1 MAGAQKNF
9 ELLFKLSATL
19 GGNFHRTFNA
29 ARQAQDRLAASVKNV
44 NALQSKIDGYNKANA
59 AIEQNRGKLQR
70 LTAEHD
76 RLQSELTQTAQK
88 KRDLQ
93 RAMETAEAE
102 GNIEEYKRLQREL
115 SATEKEYSKL
125 NEKYKANQN
134 QIQQATAKIE
144 EQQRTLEQLTQE
156 LREAGLNTD
165 DLERANDRLKNS
177 YERLQA
183 SQERLKN
190 LNQQQEKIKEN
201 ISATKTQILG
211 TVGAYTAV
219 AAAIYAG
226 PVQAAQKYETAL
238 AKVNTIADTQAVPLE
253 KISQEVMALSN
264 KTGVAANDLAEDVYN
279 AISAGQKTGDA
290 VNFVSYSTKLAKAG
304 FAETSQTLD
313 VLTTILN
320 AYGKSADEV
329 GSVSDMLIQIQ
340 NKGKVSVGEL
350 SSVMGKIIPTAN
362 SYNVSLEQ
370 LGATYAIMT
379 SKGIAAAETTTYAN
393 SMLNELGKS
402 GSTADKILRS
412 VAGGGFSDLMANGS
426 SLAEVLDIL
435 QQEAQKSGKTIADMF
450 GSAEAGKAAI
460 TLLSNGVDGFNA
472 SVEDMLKSTG
482 ATETAF
488 GIMADT
494 TENKMAKAKNSI
506 NNLQIVL
513 GQNFL
518 PIIGNVADKVAG
530 VVTKISEF
538 AEANPQ
544 LVQTVLK
551 VVGALAALKLGGL
564 GLKLGFQEMSLGVN
578 TAKIVLETLRS
589 KFLILQAG
597 SIGLAGRLKLA
608 GQGVLTYFGNV
619 GNALGGV
626 TSALGNILTNN
637 PLARAAGGLFTRV
650 GSIFTAGAQS
660 LAGRLLG
667 PLSGAGSRAV
677 SMILAPFRAL
687 GGQLGGVLSGLS
699 GVIARSPLGT
709 IGRVVS
715 GAFGK
720 LGTLIGP
727 IGNALK
733 TALGPLGKLGS
744 TLLGPLGGIAGKVLP
759 VVGVITAVITVVQ
772 LLRENFDKV
781 QEVVQRVF
789 GDKGLEIFNK
799 IVSTVQMAG
808 DAIKN
813 AFSGESLDAVRSK
826 IEGAFGQKGVAVFN
840 GFISVVQTVAGVIQN
855 LVGFISE
862 NVAPTVTKILGVIV
876 SDVIPGIVNGIR
888 QAAPVIMQIV
898 QSIANFI
905 GGIIP
910 VIGSFITGVMPIIN
924 QIIDFIQANVL
935 PIVQEVF
942 NFIVSTVLPAI
953 NSGVQFLAT
962 TITAVLSAV
971 LPVVQTVFTTIWNI
985 IQPIMQQ
992 ILTTVQA
999 VLPSVLAIFQNVFNT
1014 IGGVVNGLATVLSG
1028 LIQFI
1033 TGVFSGNWAQAW
1045 EGIKS
1050 VFSGVWESLNGIAK
1064 GVVNGIIGVIN
1075 GAISGLNSIK
1085 IPDWVPVIGG
1095 KGVNI
1100 PTIPTFAGGTTRTPS
1115 TFIAGEKGPELITNA
1130 PGMTVYTA
1138 ERTRQ
1143 ILENSNQAASV
1154 ANNYGKDTTTA
1165 TAPEVPHTPGR
1176 AKKALEN
1183 SNRAAAAVNRYGG
1196 RAAAGTTLEVPYTA
1210 GKAKK
1215 ILETGNRAAS
1225 VAKAATEITNISNY
1239 GGKLETEVKAPPE
1252 VTRNPSGGGTQNLT
1266 INNSPTI
1273 IVQGDKPDDLERK
1286 LEENNQK
1293 LIQQVREMQRQD
1305 AEDER
1310 RTVYE

>member
-9 ELLFKLSATL
+9 ELLFKLTASL
-19 GGNFHRTFNA
+19 GGNFHSTFNA
-29 ARQAQDRLAASVKNV
+29 AVQAQKRLSDSVKNV
-44 NALQSKIDGYNKANA
+44 NALQSKVDGYNKANA
-59 AIEQNRGKLQR
+59 AIQQNQQKLQR

-76 RLQSELTQTAQK
+76 RLQSELAQTAQK

-102 GNIEEYKRLQREL
+102 GNIEEYKRLQKEL
-115 SATEKEYSKL
+115 SETSKEYSRLK
-125 NEKYKANQN
+125 EKYKANQN
-134 QIQQATAKIE
+134 QLQQATAKIE
-144 EQQRTLEQLTQE
+144 EQQRSLEELAQE

-165 DLERANDRLKNS
+165 DLERANERLKNS

-183 SQERLKN
+183 SQGRLKN
-190 LNQQQEKIKEN
+190 LNQQQEKIKQN
-201 ISATKTQILG
+201 VSATKTEILG

-219 AAAIYAG
+219 AAAICAG

-238 AKVNTIADTQAVPLE
+238 AKVNTIADTTQVPLE

-264 KTGVAANDLAEDVYN
+264 KTGVAANALAEDVYN
-279 AISAGQKTGDA
+279 AISAGQETGDA
-290 VNFVSYSTKLAKAG
+290 VNFVSTSTKLAKAG

-329 GSVSDMLIQIQ
+329 GHVSDVLIQIQ
-340 NKGKVSVGEL
+340 NKGKTSVGEL

-379 SKGIAAAETTTYAN
+379 AGGIKTAETTTYAN

-402 GSTADKILRS
+402 GSTADKILRK

-426 SLAEVLDIL
+426 SLAEVLNIL
-435 QQEAQKSGKTIADMF
+435 QTEAQKSGKTIKDMF
-450 GSAEAGKAAI
+450 GSAEAGTAAVKI
-460 TLLSNGVDGFNA
+460 LEAGVDGFNA
-472 SVEDMLKSTG
+472 SVEGMLNSKD
-482 ATETAF
+482 ATDKAF
-488 GIMADT
+488 AIMSDT

-513 GQNFL
+513 GQNLL
-518 PIIGNVADKVAG
+518 PIVGNVADKVAG
-530 VVTKISEF
+530 AVTRVSEF
-538 AEANPQ
+538 AQANPQ
-544 LVQTVLK
+544 LVQTVMK

-564 GLKLGFQEMSLGVN
+564 GLKLGFQELKLGVVN
-578 TAKIVLETLRS
+578 VQYVLELLKS
-589 KFLILQAG
+589 KFLIAQAG

-608 GQGVLTYFGNV
+608 GKGVLTYFGNV
-619 GNALGGV
+619 GSALGGV

-667 PLSGAGSRAV
+667 PLSGVGSRAV
-677 SMILAPFRAL
+677 PLILAPFRAL
-687 GGQLGGVLSGLS
+687 GGQLGG
-699 GVIARSPLGT
+699 
-709 IGRVVS
+709 
-715 GAFGK
+715 
-720 LGTLIGP
+720 
-727 IGNALK
+727 
-733 TALGPLGKLGS
+733 
-744 TLLGPLGGIAGKVLP
+744 IAGKILP
-759 VVGVITAVITVVQ
+759 VVGVVTAVITVVQ
-772 LLRENFDKV
+772 LLRKNFDKV
-781 QEVVQRVF
+781 REAVGRIF
-789 GDKGLEIFNK
+789 GDKGLEIFDK
-799 IVSTVQMAG
+799 IVAAVTAAG

-813 AFSGESLDAVRSK
+813 VFSG
-826 IEGAFGQKGVAVFN
+826 G
-840 GFISVVQTVAGVIQN
+840 IQ
-855 LVGFISE
+855 
-862 NVAPTVTKILGVIV
+862 
-876 SDVIPGIVNGIR
+876 

-898 QSIANFI
+898 QAIANFI
-905 GGIIP
+905 AGIIP
-910 VIGSFITGVMPIIN
+910 VIGGFIAGIMPVISEIITFV
-924 QIIDFIQANVL
+924 QTNVF
-935 PIVQEVF
+935 PIVQQIF
-942 NFIVSTVLPAI
+942 SFIVSTVLPAI
-953 NSGVQFLAT
+953 VSGVQFLAA

-992 ILTTVQA
+992 ILSVIQA

-1050 VFSGVWESLNGIAK
+1050 VFSGAWDALTSIVK
-1064 GVVNGIIGVIN
+1064 GVINGIIGIIN
-1075 GAISGLNSIK
+1075 GAIAGLNSIK
-1085 IPDWVPVIGG
+1085 IPDWVPVVGG

-1100 PTIPTFAGGTTRTPS
+1100 PQLPTFARGTARTPS

-1138 ERTRQ
+1138 ERTQ
-1143 ILENSNQAASV
+1143 KILES
-1154 ANNYGKDTTTA
+1154 
-1165 TAPEVPHTPGR
+1165 
-1176 AKKALEN
+1176 
-1183 SNRAAAAVNRYGG
+1183 SNRAAAAVKSAPAAMQVGG
-1196 RAAAGTTLEVPYTA
+1196 GGGNAAAEVRTA
-1210 GKAKK
+1210 
-1215 ILETGNRAAS
+1215 
-1225 VAKAATEITNISNY
+1225 
-1239 GGKLETEVKAPPE
+1239 PE
-1252 VTRNPSGGGTQNLT
+1252 VTRNPGRGGGTQNIT
-1266 INNSPTI
+1266 VNNSPTI
-1273 IVQGDKPDDLERK
+1273 IVQGDKPDDLDQK

-1293 LIQQVREMQRQD
+1293 LIREFREIQRQE

-1310 RTVYE
+1310 RMVYE

>member
-9 ELLFKLSATL
+9 ELLFKLTASL
-19 GGNFHRTFNA
+19 GGNFHSTFNA
-29 ARQAQDRLAASVKNV
+29 AVQAQKRLSDSVKNV

-59 AIEQNRGKLQR
+59 AIQQNQQKLQR

-76 RLQSELTQTAQK
+76 RLQSELAQTAQK

-102 GNIEEYKRLQREL
+102 GNIEEYKRLQKEL
-115 SATEKEYSKL
+115 SDTNKEYSKL

-144 EQQRTLEQLTQE
+144 EQQRSLEELAQE

-165 DLERANDRLKNS
+165 DLERANERLKNS

-190 LNQQQEKIKEN
+190 LNQQQEKIKQN

-226 PVQAAQKYETAL
+226 PVQAAQKYEAAL
-238 AKVNTIADTQAVPLE
+238 AKVNTIADTTQVPLE

-264 KTGVAANDLAEDVYN
+264 KTGVAASALAEDVYN
-279 AISAGQKTGDA
+279 AISAGQQTGDA

-320 AYGKSADEV
+320 AYGMSADKV
-329 GSVSDMLIQIQ
+329 GNVSDMLIQIQ

-362 SYNVSLEQ
+362 AYNVSLEQ

-402 GSTADKILRS
+402 GSTADKILRK

-426 SLAEVLDIL
+426 SLAEVLDVL
-435 QQEAQKSGKTIADMF
+435 QKEAQKSGKTIADMF
-450 GSAEAGKAAI
+450 GSAEAGKAAMSI
-460 TLLSNGVDGFNA
+460 LSNGVDGFNE
-472 SVEDMLKSTG
+472 SVEGMLNSVG

-513 GQNFL
+513 GQNLL
-518 PIIGNVADKVAG
+518 PIVGNVADKVAG
-530 VVTKISEF
+530 VVTKVSEF
-538 AEANPQ
+538 AQANPQ

-597 SIGLAGRLKLA
+597 SIGLIGRLKNL
-608 GQGVLTYFGNV
+608 GKSLTT
-619 GNALGGV
+619 LGGIK
-626 TSALGNILTNN
+626 N
-637 PLARAAGGLFTRV
+637 
-650 GSIFTAGAQS
+650 
-660 LAGRLLG
+660 LLG
-667 PLSGAGSRAV
+667 G
-677 SMILAPFRAL
+677 M
-687 GGQLGGVLSGLS
+687 
-699 GVIARSPLGT
+699 
-709 IGRVVS
+709 
-715 GAFGK
+715 
-720 LGTLIGP
+720 
-727 IGNALK
+727 
-733 TALGPLGKLGS
+733 
-744 TLLGPLGGIAGKVLP
+744 GGIAGKILP
-759 VVGVITAVITVVQ
+759 IVAVVAAVITVVQ
-772 LLRENFDKV
+772 LLRKNFDKV
-781 QEVVQRVF
+781 REAVGRIF
-789 GDKGLEIFNK
+789 GDKGLEIFDK
-799 IVSTVQMAG
+799 IVAAVTAAG

-813 AFSGESLDAVRSK
+813 VFSGGNMDAARQK
-826 IEGAFGQKGVAVFN
+826 IESIFGAKGTAVFD
-840 GFISVVQTVAGVIQN
+840 GFIRAAQTVGSAIGS
-855 LVGFISE
+855 LVGFITE
-862 NVAPTVTKILGVIV
+862 HVVPVAEQVLGVIV
-876 SDVIPGIVNGIR
+876 SDVIPGIVGGIQ

-898 QSIANFI
+898 QAIANFI
-905 GGIIP
+905 AGIIP
-910 VIGSFITGVMPIIN
+910 VIGGFIAGIMPVISEIITFV
-924 QIIDFIQANVL
+924 QTNVF
-935 PIVQEVF
+935 PIVQQIF
-942 NFIVSTVLPAI
+942 SFIVSTVLPAI
-953 NSGVQFLAT
+953 VSGVQFLAA

-985 IQPIMQQ
+985 IQPILQQ
-992 ILTTVQA
+992 IFTTVQA

-1033 TGVFSGNWAQAW
+1033 TGVFSGNWGQAW

-1050 VFSGVWESLNGIAK
+1050 VFSGAWDALTSIVK
-1064 GVVNGIIGVIN
+1064 GVINNIIGIIN
-1075 GAISGLNSIK
+1075 GAIAGLNSIK
-1085 IPDWVPVIGG
+1085 IPDWVPVVGG

-1100 PTIPTFAGGTTRTPS
+1100 PQLPTFARGTARTPS

-1138 ERTRQ
+1138 ERTQ
-1143 ILENSNQAASV
+1143 KILE
-1154 ANNYGKDTTTA
+1154 T
-1165 TAPEVPHTPGR
+1165 
-1176 AKKALEN
+1176 
-1183 SNRAAAAVNRYGG
+1183 SNRAAAAV
-1196 RAAAGTTLEVPYTA
+1196 
-1210 GKAKK
+1210 
-1215 ILETGNRAAS
+1215 
-1225 VAKAATEITNISNY
+1225 KAAPAAVQV
-1239 GGKLETEVKAPPE
+1239 GGYEGNPVAEVKTAPE
-1252 VTRNPSGGGTQNLT
+1252 VTRNPGRGGGTQNIT
-1266 INNSPTI
+1266 VNNSPTI
-1273 IVQGDKPDDLERK
+1273 IVQGDKPDDLEQK
-1286 LEENNQK
+1286 LEANNQK
-1293 LIQQVREMQRQD
+1293 LIREIREMQRQD
-1305 AEDER
+1305 EEDER
-1310 RTVYE
+1310 RAVYE

>member
-9 ELLFKLSATL
+9 ELLFKLTASL
-19 GGNFHRTFNA
+19 GGNFHSTFNA
-29 ARQAQDRLAASVKNV
+29 AVQAQKRLSDSVKNV

-59 AIEQNRGKLQR
+59 AIQQNQQKLQR

-76 RLQSELTQTAQK
+76 RLQSELAQTAQK

-102 GNIEEYKRLQREL
+102 GNIEEYKRLQKEL
-115 SATEKEYSKL
+115 SDTNKEYSKL

-144 EQQRTLEQLTQE
+144 EQQRSLEELAQE

-165 DLERANDRLKNS
+165 DLERANERLKNS

-190 LNQQQEKIKEN
+190 LNQQQEKIKQN

-226 PVQAAQKYETAL
+226 PVQAAQKYEAAL
-238 AKVNTIADTQAVPLE
+238 AKVNTIADTTQVPLE

-264 KTGVAANDLAEDVYN
+264 KTGVAASALAEDVYN
-279 AISAGQKTGDA
+279 AISAGQQTGDA

-320 AYGKSADEV
+320 AYRMSADKV
-329 GSVSDMLIQIQ
+329 GNVSDMLIQIQ

-362 SYNVSLEQ
+362 AYNVSLEQ

-402 GSTADKILRS
+402 GSTADKILRK

-426 SLAEVLDIL
+426 SLAEVLDVL
-435 QQEAQKSGKTIADMF
+435 QKEAQKSGKTIADMF
-450 GSAEAGKAAI
+450 GSAEAGKAAMSI
-460 TLLSNGVDGFNA
+460 LSNGVDGFNE
-472 SVEDMLKSTG
+472 SVEGMLNSVG

-513 GQNFL
+513 GQNLL
-518 PIIGNVADKVAG
+518 PIVGNVADKVAG
-530 VVTKISEF
+530 VVTKVSEF
-538 AEANPQ
+538 AQANPQ

-597 SIGLAGRLKLA
+597 SIGLIGRLKNL
-608 GQGVLTYFGNV
+608 GKSLTT
-619 GNALGGV
+619 LGGIK
-626 TSALGNILTNN
+626 N
-637 PLARAAGGLFTRV
+637 
-650 GSIFTAGAQS
+650 
-660 LAGRLLG
+660 LLG
-667 PLSGAGSRAV
+667 G
-677 SMILAPFRAL
+677 M
-687 GGQLGGVLSGLS
+687 
-699 GVIARSPLGT
+699 
-709 IGRVVS
+709 
-715 GAFGK
+715 
-720 LGTLIGP
+720 
-727 IGNALK
+727 
-733 TALGPLGKLGS
+733 
-744 TLLGPLGGIAGKVLP
+744 GGIAGKILP
-759 VVGVITAVITVVQ
+759 IVAVVAAVITVVQ
-772 LLRENFDKV
+772 LLRKNFDKV
-781 QEVVQRVF
+781 REAVGRIF

-799 IVSTVQMAG
+799 IVAAVTAAG

-813 AFSGESLDAVRSK
+813 VFSGGNMDAARQK
-826 IEGAFGQKGVAVFN
+826 IESIFGAKGTAVFD
-840 GFISVVQTVAGVIQN
+840 GFIRAAQTVGSAIGS
-855 LVGFISE
+855 LVGFITE
-862 NVAPTVTKILGVIV
+862 RVVPEAKQVLGVIV
-876 SDVIPGIVNGIR
+876 SDVIPGIVGGIQ

-898 QSIANFI
+898 QAIANFI
-905 GGIIP
+905 AGIIP
-910 VIGSFITGVMPIIN
+910 VIGGFIAGIMPVISEIITFV
-924 QIIDFIQANVL
+924 QTNVF
-935 PIVQEVF
+935 PIVQQIF
-942 NFIVSTVLPAI
+942 SFIVSTVLPAI
-953 NSGVQFLAT
+953 VSGVQFLAA

-985 IQPIMQQ
+985 IQPILQQ
-992 ILTTVQA
+992 IFTTVQA

-1033 TGVFSGNWAQAW
+1033 TGVFSGNWGQAW

-1050 VFSGVWESLNGIAK
+1050 VFSGAWDALTSIVK
-1064 GVVNGIIGVIN
+1064 GVINNIIGIIN
-1075 GAISGLNSIK
+1075 GAIAGLNSIK
-1085 IPDWVPVIGG
+1085 IPDWVPVVGG

-1100 PTIPTFAGGTTRTPS
+1100 PQLPTFARGTARTPS

-1138 ERTRQ
+1138 ERTQ
-1143 ILENSNQAASV
+1143 KILE
-1154 ANNYGKDTTTA
+1154 T
-1165 TAPEVPHTPGR
+1165 
-1176 AKKALEN
+1176 
-1183 SNRAAAAVNRYGG
+1183 SNRAAAAVKAAPAAVQVGGYGG
-1196 RAAAGTTLEVPYTA
+1196 NP
-1210 GKAKK
+1210 
-1215 ILETGNRAAS
+1215 
-1225 VAKAATEITNISNY
+1225 VA
-1239 GGKLETEVKAPPE
+1239 EVKTAPE
-1252 VTRNPSGGGTQNLT
+1252 VTRNPGRGGGTQNIT
-1266 INNSPTI
+1266 VNNSPTI
-1273 IVQGDKPDDLERK
+1273 VVNGDKPDDLEQK
-1286 LEENNQK
+1286 LEANNQK
-1293 LIQQVREMQRQD
+1293 LIREIREMQRQD

-1310 RTVYE
+1310 RAVYE

>member
-1 MAGAQKNF
+1 LAGAQKNF
-9 ELLFKLSATL
+9 ELLFKLTASL
-19 GGNFHRTFNA
+19 GGNFHSTFNA
-29 ARQAQDRLAASVKNV
+29 AVQAQKRLSDSVKNV

-59 AIEQNRGKLQR
+59 AIQQNQQKLQR

-76 RLQSELTQTAQK
+76 RLQSELAQTAQK

-102 GNIEEYKRLQREL
+102 GNIEEYKRLQKEL
-115 SATEKEYSKL
+115 SDTNKEYSKL

-144 EQQRTLEQLTQE
+144 EQQRSLEELAQE

-165 DLERANDRLKNS
+165 DLERANERLKNS

-190 LNQQQEKIKEN
+190 LNQQQEKIKQN

-226 PVQAAQKYETAL
+226 PVQAAQKYEAAL
-238 AKVNTIADTQAVPLE
+238 AKVNTIADTTQVPLE

-264 KTGVAANDLAEDVYN
+264 KTGVAASALAEDVYN
-279 AISAGQKTGDA
+279 AISAGQQTGDA

-320 AYGKSADEV
+320 AYRMSADKV
-329 GSVSDMLIQIQ
+329 GNVSDMLIQIQ

-362 SYNVSLEQ
+362 AYNVSLEQ

-402 GSTADKILRS
+402 GSTADKILRK

-426 SLAEVLDIL
+426 SLAEVLDVL
-435 QQEAQKSGKTIADMF
+435 QKEAQKSGKTIADMF
-450 GSAEAGKAAI
+450 GSAEAGKAAMSI
-460 TLLSNGVDGFNA
+460 LSNGVDGFNE
-472 SVEDMLKSTG
+472 SVEGMLNSVG

-513 GQNFL
+513 GQNLL
-518 PIIGNVADKVAG
+518 PIVGNVADKVAG
-530 VVTKISEF
+530 VVTKVSEF
-538 AEANPQ
+538 AQANPQ

-597 SIGLAGRLKLA
+597 SIGLIGRLKNL
-608 GQGVLTYFGNV
+608 GKSLTT
-619 GNALGGV
+619 LGGIK
-626 TSALGNILTNN
+626 N
-637 PLARAAGGLFTRV
+637 
-650 GSIFTAGAQS
+650 
-660 LAGRLLG
+660 LLG
-667 PLSGAGSRAV
+667 G
-677 SMILAPFRAL
+677 M
-687 GGQLGGVLSGLS
+687 
-699 GVIARSPLGT
+699 
-709 IGRVVS
+709 
-715 GAFGK
+715 
-720 LGTLIGP
+720 
-727 IGNALK
+727 
-733 TALGPLGKLGS
+733 
-744 TLLGPLGGIAGKVLP
+744 GGIAGKILP
-759 VVGVITAVITVVQ
+759 IVAVVAAVITVVQ
-772 LLRENFDKV
+772 LLRKNFDKV
-781 QEVVQRVF
+781 REAVGRIF
-789 GDKGLEIFNK
+789 GDKGLEIFDK
-799 IVSTVQMAG
+799 IVAAVTAAG

-813 AFSGESLDAVRSK
+813 VFSGGNMDAARQK
-826 IEGAFGQKGVAVFN
+826 IESIFGAKGTAVFD
-840 GFISVVQTVAGVIQN
+840 GFIRAAQTVGSAIGS
-855 LVGFISE
+855 LVGFITE
-862 NVAPTVTKILGVIV
+862 HVVPVAEQVLGVIV
-876 SDVIPGIVNGIR
+876 SDVIPGIVGGIQ

-898 QSIANFI
+898 QAIANFI
-905 GGIIP
+905 AGIIP
-910 VIGSFITGVMPIIN
+910 VIGGFIAGIMPVISEIITFV
-924 QIIDFIQANVL
+924 QTNVF
-935 PIVQEVF
+935 PIVQQIF
-942 NFIVSTVLPAI
+942 SFIVSTVLPAI
-953 NSGVQFLAT
+953 VSGVQFLAA

-985 IQPIMQQ
+985 IQPILQQ
-992 ILTTVQA
+992 IFTTVQA

-1033 TGVFSGNWAQAW
+1033 TGVFSGNWGQAW

-1050 VFSGVWESLNGIAK
+1050 VFSGAWDALTSIVK
-1064 GVVNGIIGVIN
+1064 GVINNIIGIIN
-1075 GAISGLNSIK
+1075 GAIAGLNSIK
-1085 IPDWVPVIGG
+1085 IPDWVPVVGG

-1100 PTIPTFAGGTTRTPS
+1100 PQLPTFARGTARTPS

-1138 ERTRQ
+1138 ERTQ
-1143 ILENSNQAASV
+1143 KILE
-1154 ANNYGKDTTTA
+1154 T
-1165 TAPEVPHTPGR
+1165 
-1176 AKKALEN
+1176 
-1183 SNRAAAAVNRYGG
+1183 SNRAAAAVKAAPAAVQVGGYGG
-1196 RAAAGTTLEVPYTA
+1196 NP
-1210 GKAKK
+1210 
-1215 ILETGNRAAS
+1215 
-1225 VAKAATEITNISNY
+1225 VA
-1239 GGKLETEVKAPPE
+1239 EVKTAPE
-1252 VTRNPSGGGTQNLT
+1252 VTRNPGRGGGTQNIT
-1266 INNSPTI
+1266 VNNSPTI
-1273 IVQGDKPDDLERK
+1273 VVNGDKPDDLEQK
-1286 LEENNQK
+1286 LEANNQK
-1293 LIQQVREMQRQD
+1293 LIREIREMQRQD

-1310 RTVYE
+1310 RAVYE

>member
-9 ELLFKLSATL
+9 ELLFKLTASL
-19 GGNFHRTFNA
+19 GGNFHSTFNA
-29 ARQAQDRLAASVKNV
+29 AVQAQKRLSDSVKNV

-59 AIEQNRGKLQR
+59 AIQQNQQKLQR

-76 RLQSELTQTAQK
+76 RLQSELAQTAQK

-102 GNIEEYKRLQREL
+102 GNIEEYKRLQKEL
-115 SATEKEYSKL
+115 SDTNKEYSKL

-144 EQQRTLEQLTQE
+144 EQQRSLEELAQE

-165 DLERANDRLKNS
+165 DLERANERLKNS

-190 LNQQQEKIKEN
+190 LNQQQEKIEQN

-226 PVQAAQKYETAL
+226 PVQAAQKYEAAL
-238 AKVNTIADTQAVPLE
+238 AKVNTIADTTQVPLE

-264 KTGVAANDLAEDVYN
+264 KTGVAASALAEDVYN
-279 AISAGQKTGDA
+279 AISAGQQTGDA

-320 AYGKSADEV
+320 AYRMSADKV
-329 GSVSDMLIQIQ
+329 GNVSDMLIQIQ

-362 SYNVSLEQ
+362 AYNVSLEQ

-379 SKGIAAAETTTYAN
+379 SNGIAAAETTTYAN

-402 GSTADKILRS
+402 GSTADKILRK

-426 SLAEVLDIL
+426 SLAEVLDVL
-435 QQEAQKSGKTIADMF
+435 QKEAQKSGKTIADMF
-450 GSAEAGKAAI
+450 GSAEAGQAAMSI
-460 TLLSNGVDGFNA
+460 LSNGVDGFNE
-472 SVEDMLKSTG
+472 SVEGMLNSVG

-513 GQNFL
+513 GQNLL
-518 PIIGNVADKVAG
+518 PIVGNVADKVAG
-530 VVTKISEF
+530 VVTKVSEF
-538 AEANPQ
+538 AQANPQ

-597 SIGLAGRLKLA
+597 SIGLIGRLKNL
-608 GQGVLTYFGNV
+608 GKSLTT
-619 GNALGGV
+619 LGGIK
-626 TSALGNILTNN
+626 N
-637 PLARAAGGLFTRV
+637 
-650 GSIFTAGAQS
+650 
-660 LAGRLLG
+660 LLG
-667 PLSGAGSRAV
+667 G
-677 SMILAPFRAL
+677 M
-687 GGQLGGVLSGLS
+687 
-699 GVIARSPLGT
+699 
-709 IGRVVS
+709 
-715 GAFGK
+715 
-720 LGTLIGP
+720 
-727 IGNALK
+727 
-733 TALGPLGKLGS
+733 
-744 TLLGPLGGIAGKVLP
+744 GGIAGKILP
-759 VVGVITAVITVVQ
+759 IVAVVAAVITVVQ
-772 LLRENFDKV
+772 LLRKNFDKV
-781 QEVVQRVF
+781 REAVGRIF
-789 GDKGLEIFNK
+789 GDKGLEIFGK
-799 IVSTVQMAG
+799 IVAAVTAAG

-813 AFSGESLDAVRSK
+813 VFSGGNMDAARQK
-826 IEGAFGQKGVAVFN
+826 IESIFGAKGTAVFD
-840 GFISVVQTVAGVIQN
+840 GFIRAAQTVGSAIGS
-855 LVGFISE
+855 LVGFIAE
-862 NVAPTVTKILGVIV
+862 QVLGVIV
-876 SDVIPGIVNGIR
+876 SDVIPGIVGGIQ

-898 QSIANFI
+898 QAIANFI
-905 GGIIP
+905 AGIIP
-910 VIGSFITGVMPIIN
+910 VIGGFIAGIMPVISEIITFV
-924 QIIDFIQANVL
+924 QTNVF
-935 PIVQEVF
+935 PIVQQIF
-942 NFIVSTVLPAI
+942 SFIVSTVLPAI
-953 NSGVQFLAT
+953 VSGVQFLAA

-985 IQPIMQQ
+985 IQPILQQ
-992 ILTTVQA
+992 IFTTVQA

-1033 TGVFSGNWAQAW
+1033 TGVFSGNWGQAW

-1050 VFSGVWESLNGIAK
+1050 VFSGAWDALTSIVK
-1064 GVVNGIIGVIN
+1064 GVINNIIGIIN
-1075 GAISGLNSIK
+1075 GAIAGLNSIK
-1085 IPDWVPVIGG
+1085 IPDWVPVVGG

-1100 PTIPTFAGGTTRTPS
+1100 PQLPTFARGTARTPS

-1138 ERTRQ
+1138 ERTQ
-1143 ILENSNQAASV
+1143 KILE
-1154 ANNYGKDTTTA
+1154 T
-1165 TAPEVPHTPGR
+1165 
-1176 AKKALEN
+1176 
-1183 SNRAAAAVNRYGG
+1183 SNRAAAAVKAAPAAVQVGGYGG
-1196 RAAAGTTLEVPYTA
+1196 NP
-1210 GKAKK
+1210 
-1215 ILETGNRAAS
+1215 
-1225 VAKAATEITNISNY
+1225 VA
-1239 GGKLETEVKAPPE
+1239 EVKTAPE
-1252 VTRNPSGGGTQNLT
+1252 VTRNPGRGGGTQNIT
-1266 INNSPTI
+1266 VNNSPTI
-1273 IVQGDKPDDLERK
+1273 VVNGDKPDDLEQK
-1286 LEENNQK
+1286 LEANNQK
-1293 LIQQVREMQRQD
+1293 LIREIREMQRQD

-1310 RTVYE
+1310 RAVYE

>member
-9 ELLFKLSATL
+9 ELLFKLTASL
-19 GGNFHRTFNA
+19 GGNFHSTFNA
-29 ARQAQDRLAASVKNV
+29 AVQAQKRLSDSVKNV

-59 AIEQNRGKLQR
+59 AIQQNQQKLQR

-76 RLQSELTQTAQK
+76 RLQSELAQTAQK

-102 GNIEEYKRLQREL
+102 GNIEEYKRLQKEL
-115 SATEKEYSKL
+115 SDTNKEYSKL

-144 EQQRTLEQLTQE
+144 EQQRSLEELAQE

-165 DLERANDRLKNS
+165 DLERANERLKNS

-190 LNQQQEKIKEN
+190 LNQQQEKIKQN

-226 PVQAAQKYETAL
+226 PVQAAQKYEAAL
-238 AKVNTIADTQAVPLE
+238 AKVNTIADTTQVPLE

-264 KTGVAANDLAEDVYN
+264 KTGVAASALAEDVYN
-279 AISAGQKTGDA
+279 AISAGQQTGDA

-320 AYGKSADEV
+320 AYRMSADKV
-329 GSVSDMLIQIQ
+329 GNVSDMLIQIQ

-362 SYNVSLEQ
+362 AYNVSLEQ

-379 SKGIAAAETTTYAN
+379 SNGIAAAETTTYAN

-402 GSTADKILRS
+402 GSTADKILRK

-426 SLAEVLDIL
+426 SLAEVLDVL
-435 QQEAQKSGKTIADMF
+435 QKEAQKSGKTIADMF
-450 GSAEAGKAAI
+450 GSAEAGKAAMSI
-460 TLLSNGVDGFNA
+460 LSNGVDGFNE
-472 SVEDMLKSTG
+472 SVEGMLNSVG

-513 GQNFL
+513 GQNLL
-518 PIIGNVADKVAG
+518 PIVGNVADKVAG
-530 VVTKISEF
+530 VVTKVSEF
-538 AEANPQ
+538 AQANPQ

-597 SIGLAGRLKLA
+597 SIGLIGRLKNL
-608 GQGVLTYFGNV
+608 GKSLTT
-619 GNALGGV
+619 LGGIK
-626 TSALGNILTNN
+626 N
-637 PLARAAGGLFTRV
+637 
-650 GSIFTAGAQS
+650 
-660 LAGRLLG
+660 LLG
-667 PLSGAGSRAV
+667 G
-677 SMILAPFRAL
+677 M
-687 GGQLGGVLSGLS
+687 
-699 GVIARSPLGT
+699 
-709 IGRVVS
+709 
-715 GAFGK
+715 
-720 LGTLIGP
+720 
-727 IGNALK
+727 
-733 TALGPLGKLGS
+733 
-744 TLLGPLGGIAGKVLP
+744 GGIAGKILP
-759 VVGVITAVITVVQ
+759 IVAVVAAVITVVQ
-772 LLRENFDKV
+772 LLRKNFDKV
-781 QEVVQRVF
+781 REAVGRIF
-789 GDKGLEIFNK
+789 GDKGLEIFGK
-799 IVSTVQMAG
+799 IVAAVTAAG

-813 AFSGESLDAVRSK
+813 VFSGGNMDAARQK
-826 IEGAFGQKGVAVFN
+826 IESIFGAKGTAVFD
-840 GFISVVQTVAGVIQN
+840 GFIRAAQTVGSAIGS
-855 LVGFISE
+855 LVGFITE
-862 NVAPTVTKILGVIV
+862 HVVPVAEQVLGVIV
-876 SDVIPGIVNGIR
+876 SDVIPGIVGGIQ

-898 QSIANFI
+898 QAIANFI
-905 GGIIP
+905 AGIIP
-910 VIGSFITGVMPIIN
+910 VIGGFIAGIMPVISEIITFV
-924 QIIDFIQANVL
+924 QTNVF
-935 PIVQEVF
+935 PIVQQIF
-942 NFIVSTVLPAI
+942 SFIVSTVLPAI
-953 NSGVQFLAT
+953 VSGVQFLAA

-985 IQPIMQQ
+985 IQPILQQ
-992 ILTTVQA
+992 IFTTVQA

-1033 TGVFSGNWAQAW
+1033 TGVFSGNWGQAW

-1050 VFSGVWESLNGIAK
+1050 VFSGAWDALTSIVK
-1064 GVVNGIIGVIN
+1064 GVINNIIGIIN
-1075 GAISGLNSIK
+1075 GAIAGLNSIK
-1085 IPDWVPVIGG
+1085 IPDWVPVVGG

-1100 PTIPTFAGGTTRTPS
+1100 PQLPTFARGTARTPS

-1138 ERTRQ
+1138 ERTQ
-1143 ILENSNQAASV
+1143 KILE
-1154 ANNYGKDTTTA
+1154 T
-1165 TAPEVPHTPGR
+1165 
-1176 AKKALEN
+1176 
-1183 SNRAAAAVNRYGG
+1183 SNRAAAAVKAAPAAVQVGGYGG
-1196 RAAAGTTLEVPYTA
+1196 NP
-1210 GKAKK
+1210 
-1215 ILETGNRAAS
+1215 
-1225 VAKAATEITNISNY
+1225 VA
-1239 GGKLETEVKAPPE
+1239 EVKTAPE
-1252 VTRNPSGGGTQNLT
+1252 VTRNPGRGGGTQNIT
-1266 INNSPTI
+1266 VNNSPTI
-1273 IVQGDKPDDLERK
+1273 VVNGDKPDDLEQK
-1286 LEENNQK
+1286 LEANNQK
-1293 LIQQVREMQRQD
+1293 LIREIREMQRQD

-1310 RTVYE
+1310 RAVYE

>member
-9 ELLFKLSATL
+9 ELLFKLTASL
-19 GGNFHRTFNA
+19 GGNFHSTFNA
-29 ARQAQDRLAASVKNV
+29 AVQAQKRLSDSVKNV

-59 AIEQNRGKLQR
+59 AIQQNQQKLQR

-76 RLQSELTQTAQK
+76 RLQSELAQTAQK

-102 GNIEEYKRLQREL
+102 GNIEEYKRLQKEL
-115 SATEKEYSKL
+115 SDTNKEYSKL

-144 EQQRTLEQLTQE
+144 EQQRSLEELAQE

-165 DLERANDRLKNS
+165 DLERANERLKNS

-190 LNQQQEKIKEN
+190 LNQQQEKIKQN

-226 PVQAAQKYETAL
+226 PVQAAQKYEAAL
-238 AKVNTIADTQAVPLE
+238 AKVNTIADTTQVPLE

-264 KTGVAANDLAEDVYN
+264 KTGVAASALAEDVYN
-279 AISAGQKTGDA
+279 AISAGQQTGDA

-320 AYGKSADEV
+320 AYRMSADKV
-329 GSVSDMLIQIQ
+329 GNVSDMLIQIQ

-362 SYNVSLEQ
+362 AYNVSLEQ

-402 GSTADKILRS
+402 GSTADKILRK

-426 SLAEVLDIL
+426 SLAEVLDVL
-435 QQEAQKSGKTIADMF
+435 QKEAQKSGKTIADMF
-450 GSAEAGKAAI
+450 GSAEAGKAAMSI
-460 TLLSNGVDGFNA
+460 LSNGVDGFNE
-472 SVEDMLKSTG
+472 SVEGMLNSVG

-513 GQNFL
+513 GQNLL
-518 PIIGNVADKVAG
+518 PIVGNVADKVAG
-530 VVTKISEF
+530 VVTKVSEF
-538 AEANPQ
+538 AQANPQ

-597 SIGLAGRLKLA
+597 SIGLIGRLKNL
-608 GQGVLTYFGNV
+608 GKSLTT
-619 GNALGGV
+619 LGGIK
-626 TSALGNILTNN
+626 N
-637 PLARAAGGLFTRV
+637 
-650 GSIFTAGAQS
+650 
-660 LAGRLLG
+660 LLG
-667 PLSGAGSRAV
+667 G
-677 SMILAPFRAL
+677 M
-687 GGQLGGVLSGLS
+687 
-699 GVIARSPLGT
+699 
-709 IGRVVS
+709 
-715 GAFGK
+715 
-720 LGTLIGP
+720 
-727 IGNALK
+727 
-733 TALGPLGKLGS
+733 
-744 TLLGPLGGIAGKVLP
+744 GGIAGKILP
-759 VVGVITAVITVVQ
+759 IVAVVAAVITVVQ
-772 LLRENFDKV
+772 LLRKNFDKV
-781 QEVVQRVF
+781 REAVGRIF
-789 GDKGLEIFNK
+789 GDKGLEIFDK
-799 IVSTVQMAG
+799 IVAAVTAAG

-813 AFSGESLDAVRSK
+813 VFSGGNMDAARQK
-826 IEGAFGQKGVAVFN
+826 IESIFGAKGTAVFD
-840 GFISVVQTVAGVIQN
+840 GFIRAAQTVGSAIGS
-855 LVGFISE
+855 LVGFITE
-862 NVAPTVTKILGVIV
+862 HVVPVAEQVLGVIV
-876 SDVIPGIVNGIR
+876 SDVIPGIVGGIQ

-898 QSIANFI
+898 QAIANFI
-905 GGIIP
+905 AGIIP
-910 VIGSFITGVMPIIN
+910 VIGGFIAGIMPVISEIITFV
-924 QIIDFIQANVL
+924 QTNVF
-935 PIVQEVF
+935 PIVQQIF
-942 NFIVSTVLPAI
+942 SFIVSTVLPAI
-953 NSGVQFLAT
+953 VSGVQFLAA

-985 IQPIMQQ
+985 IQPILQQ
-992 ILTTVQA
+992 IFTTVQA

-1033 TGVFSGNWAQAW
+1033 TGVFSGNWGQAW

-1050 VFSGVWESLNGIAK
+1050 VFSGAWDALTSIVK
-1064 GVVNGIIGVIN
+1064 GVINNIIGIIN
-1075 GAISGLNSIK
+1075 GAIAGLNSIK
-1085 IPDWVPVIGG
+1085 IPDWVPVVGG

-1100 PTIPTFAGGTTRTPS
+1100 PQLPTFARGTARTPS

-1138 ERTRQ
+1138 ERTQ
-1143 ILENSNQAASV
+1143 KILE
-1154 ANNYGKDTTTA
+1154 T
-1165 TAPEVPHTPGR
+1165 
-1176 AKKALEN
+1176 
-1183 SNRAAAAVNRYGG
+1183 SNRAAAAVKAAPAAVQVGGYGG
-1196 RAAAGTTLEVPYTA
+1196 NP
-1210 GKAKK
+1210 
-1215 ILETGNRAAS
+1215 
-1225 VAKAATEITNISNY
+1225 VA
-1239 GGKLETEVKAPPE
+1239 EVKTAPE
-1252 VTRNPSGGGTQNLT
+1252 VTRNPGRGGGTQNIT
-1266 INNSPTI
+1266 VNNSPTI
-1273 IVQGDKPDDLERK
+1273 VVNGDKPDDLEQK
-1286 LEENNQK
+1286 LEANNQK
-1293 LIQQVREMQRQD
+1293 LIREIREMQRQD

-1310 RTVYE
+1310 RAVYE

>member
-9 ELLFKLSATL
+9 ELLFKLTASL
-19 GGNFHRTFNA
+19 GGNFHSTFNA
-29 ARQAQDRLAASVKNV
+29 AVQAQKRLSDSVKNV

-59 AIEQNRGKLQR
+59 AIQQNQQKLQR

-76 RLQSELTQTAQK
+76 RLQSELAQTAQK

-102 GNIEEYKRLQREL
+102 GNIEEYKRLQKEL
-115 SATEKEYSKL
+115 SDTNKEYSKL

-144 EQQRTLEQLTQE
+144 EQQRSLEELAQE

-165 DLERANDRLKNS
+165 DLERANERLKNS

-190 LNQQQEKIKEN
+190 LNQQQEKIKQN
-201 ISATKTQILG
+201 ISATKTQIPG

-226 PVQAAQKYETAL
+226 PVQAAQKYEAAL
-238 AKVNTIADTQAVPLE
+238 AKVNTIADTTQVPLE

-264 KTGVAANDLAEDVYN
+264 KTGVAASALAEDVYN
-279 AISAGQKTGDA
+279 AISAGQQTGDA

-320 AYGKSADEV
+320 AYRMSADKV
-329 GSVSDMLIQIQ
+329 GNVSDMLIQIQ

-362 SYNVSLEQ
+362 AYNVSLEQ

-402 GSTADKILRS
+402 GSTADKILRK

-426 SLAEVLDIL
+426 SLAEVLDVL
-435 QQEAQKSGKTIADMF
+435 QKEAQKSGKTIADMF
-450 GSAEAGKAAI
+450 GSAEAGNAAMSI
-460 TLLSNGVDGFNA
+460 LSNGVDGFNE
-472 SVEDMLKSTG
+472 SVEGMLNSVG

-513 GQNFL
+513 GQNLL
-518 PIIGNVADKVAG
+518 PIVGNVADKVAG
-530 VVTKISEF
+530 VVTKVSEF
-538 AEANPQ
+538 AQANPQ

-597 SIGLAGRLKLA
+597 SIGLIGRLKNL
-608 GQGVLTYFGNV
+608 GKSLTT
-619 GNALGGV
+619 LGGIK
-626 TSALGNILTNN
+626 N
-637 PLARAAGGLFTRV
+637 
-650 GSIFTAGAQS
+650 
-660 LAGRLLG
+660 LLG
-667 PLSGAGSRAV
+667 G
-677 SMILAPFRAL
+677 M
-687 GGQLGGVLSGLS
+687 
-699 GVIARSPLGT
+699 
-709 IGRVVS
+709 
-715 GAFGK
+715 
-720 LGTLIGP
+720 
-727 IGNALK
+727 
-733 TALGPLGKLGS
+733 
-744 TLLGPLGGIAGKVLP
+744 GGIAGKILP
-759 VVGVITAVITVVQ
+759 IVAVVAAVITVVQ
-772 LLRENFDKV
+772 LLRKNFDKV
-781 QEVVQRVF
+781 QEAVGRIF
-789 GDKGLEIFNK
+789 GDKGLEIFDK
-799 IVSTVQMAG
+799 IVAAVTAAG

-813 AFSGESLDAVRSK
+813 VFSGGNMDAARQK
-826 IEGAFGQKGVAVFN
+826 IESIFGAKGTAVFD
-840 GFISVVQTVAGVIQN
+840 GFIRAAQTVGSAIGS
-855 LVGFISE
+855 LVGFITA
-862 NVAPTVTKILGVIV
+862 VAEQVLGVIV
-876 SDVIPGIVNGIR
+876 SDVIPGIVGGI
-888 QAAPVIMQIV
+888 QQEAPVIMQIV
-898 QSIANFI
+898 QAIANFI
-905 GGIIP
+905 AGIIP
-910 VIGSFITGVMPIIN
+910 VIGGFIAGIMPVISEIITFV
-924 QIIDFIQANVL
+924 QTNVF
-935 PIVQEVF
+935 PIVQQIF
-942 NFIVSTVLPAI
+942 SFIVSTVLPAI
-953 NSGVQFLAT
+953 VSGVQFLAA

-985 IQPIMQQ
+985 IQPILQQ
-992 ILTTVQA
+992 IFTTVQA

-1033 TGVFSGNWAQAW
+1033 TGVFSGNWGQAW

-1050 VFSGVWESLNGIAK
+1050 VFSGAWDALTSIVK
-1064 GVVNGIIGVIN
+1064 GVINNIIGIIN
-1075 GAISGLNSIK
+1075 GAIAGLNSIK
-1085 IPDWVPVIGG
+1085 IPDWVPVVGG

-1100 PTIPTFAGGTTRTPS
+1100 PQLPTFARGTARTPS

-1138 ERTRQ
+1138 ERTQ
-1143 ILENSNQAASV
+1143 KILE
-1154 ANNYGKDTTTA
+1154 T
-1165 TAPEVPHTPGR
+1165 
-1176 AKKALEN
+1176 
-1183 SNRAAAAVNRYGG
+1183 SNRAAAAVKAAPAAVQVGGYGG
-1196 RAAAGTTLEVPYTA
+1196 NP
-1210 GKAKK
+1210 
-1215 ILETGNRAAS
+1215 
-1225 VAKAATEITNISNY
+1225 VA
-1239 GGKLETEVKAPPE
+1239 EVKTAPE
-1252 VTRNPSGGGTQNLT
+1252 VTRNPGRGGGTQNIT
-1266 INNSPTI
+1266 VNNSPTI
-1273 IVQGDKPDDLERK
+1273 VVNGDKPDDLEQK
-1286 LEENNQK
+1286 LEANNQK
-1293 LIQQVREMQRQD
+1293 LIREIREMQRQD

-1310 RTVYE
+1310 RAVYE

>member
-9 ELLFKLSATL
+9 ELLFKLTASL
-19 GGNFHRTFNA
+19 GGNFHSTFNA
-29 ARQAQDRLAASVKNV
+29 AVQAQKRLSDSVKNV

-59 AIEQNRGKLQR
+59 AIQQNQQKLQR

-76 RLQSELTQTAQK
+76 RLQSELAQTAQK

-102 GNIEEYKRLQREL
+102 GNIEEYKRLQKEL
-115 SATEKEYSKL
+115 SDTNKEYSKL

-144 EQQRTLEQLTQE
+144 EQQRSLEELAQE

-165 DLERANDRLKNS
+165 DLERANERLKNS

-190 LNQQQEKIKEN
+190 LNQQQEKIKQN

-226 PVQAAQKYETAL
+226 PVQAAQKYEAAL
-238 AKVNTIADTQAVPLE
+238 AKVNTIADTTQVPLE

-264 KTGVAANDLAEDVYN
+264 KTGVAASALAEDVYN
-279 AISAGQKTGDA
+279 AISAGQQTGDA

-320 AYGKSADEV
+320 AYGMSADKV
-329 GSVSDMLIQIQ
+329 GNVSDMLIQIQ

-362 SYNVSLEQ
+362 AYNVSLEQ

-402 GSTADKILRS
+402 GSTADKILRK

-426 SLAEVLDIL
+426 SLAEVLDVL
-435 QQEAQKSGKTIADMF
+435 QKEAQKSGKTIADMF
-450 GSAEAGKAAI
+450 GSAEAGKAAMSI
-460 TLLSNGVDGFNA
+460 LSNGVDGFNE
-472 SVEDMLKSTG
+472 SVEGMLNSVG

-513 GQNFL
+513 GQNLL
-518 PIIGNVADKVAG
+518 PIVGNVADKVAG
-530 VVTKISEF
+530 VVTKVSEF
-538 AEANPQ
+538 AQANPQ

-597 SIGLAGRLKLA
+597 SIGLIGRLKNL
-608 GQGVLTYFGNV
+608 GKSLTT
-619 GNALGGV
+619 LGGIK
-626 TSALGNILTNN
+626 N
-637 PLARAAGGLFTRV
+637 
-650 GSIFTAGAQS
+650 
-660 LAGRLLG
+660 LLG
-667 PLSGAGSRAV
+667 G
-677 SMILAPFRAL
+677 M
-687 GGQLGGVLSGLS
+687 
-699 GVIARSPLGT
+699 
-709 IGRVVS
+709 
-715 GAFGK
+715 
-720 LGTLIGP
+720 
-727 IGNALK
+727 
-733 TALGPLGKLGS
+733 
-744 TLLGPLGGIAGKVLP
+744 GGIAGKILP
-759 VVGVITAVITVVQ
+759 IVAVVAAVITVVQ
-772 LLRENFDKV
+772 LLRKNFDKV
-781 QEVVQRVF
+781 REAVGRIF

-799 IVSTVQMAG
+799 IVAAVTAAG

-813 AFSGESLDAVRSK
+813 VFSGGNMDAARQK
-826 IEGAFGQKGVAVFN
+826 IESIFGAKGTAVFD
-840 GFISVVQTVAGVIQN
+840 GFIRAAQTVGSAIGS
-855 LVGFISE
+855 LVGFITE
-862 NVAPTVTKILGVIV
+862 HVVPVAEQVLGVIV
-876 SDVIPGIVNGIR
+876 SDVIPGIVGGIQ

-898 QSIANFI
+898 QAIANFI
-905 GGIIP
+905 AGIIP
-910 VIGSFITGVMPIIN
+910 VIGGFIAGIMPVISEIITFV
-924 QIIDFIQANVL
+924 QTNVF
-935 PIVQEVF
+935 PIVQQIF
-942 NFIVSTVLPAI
+942 SFIVSTVLPAI
-953 NSGVQFLAT
+953 VSGVQFLAA

-985 IQPIMQQ
+985 IQPILQQ
-992 ILTTVQA
+992 IFTTVQA

-1033 TGVFSGNWAQAW
+1033 TGVFSGNWGQAW

-1050 VFSGVWESLNGIAK
+1050 VFSGAWDALTSIVK
-1064 GVVNGIIGVIN
+1064 GVINNIIGIIN
-1075 GAISGLNSIK
+1075 GAIAGLNSIK
-1085 IPDWVPVIGG
+1085 IPDWVPVVGG

-1100 PTIPTFAGGTTRTPS
+1100 PQLPTFARGTARTPS

-1138 ERTRQ
+1138 ERTQ
-1143 ILENSNQAASV
+1143 KILE
-1154 ANNYGKDTTTA
+1154 T
-1165 TAPEVPHTPGR
+1165 
-1176 AKKALEN
+1176 
-1183 SNRAAAAVNRYGG
+1183 SNRAAAAVKAAPAAVQVGGYGG
-1196 RAAAGTTLEVPYTA
+1196 NP
-1210 GKAKK
+1210 
-1215 ILETGNRAAS
+1215 
-1225 VAKAATEITNISNY
+1225 VA
-1239 GGKLETEVKAPPE
+1239 EVKTAPE
-1252 VTRNPSGGGTQNLT
+1252 VTRNPGRGGGTQNIT
-1266 INNSPTI
+1266 VNNSPTI
-1273 IVQGDKPDDLERK
+1273 VVNGDKPDDLEQK
-1286 LEENNQK
+1286 LEANNQK
-1293 LIQQVREMQRQD
+1293 LIREIREMQRQD
-1305 AEDER
+1305 EEDER
-1310 RTVYE
+1310 RAVYE

>member
-1 MAGAQKNF
+1 LAGAQKNF
-9 ELLFKLSATL
+9 ELLFKLTASL
-19 GGNFHRTFNA
+19 GGNFHSTFNA
-29 ARQAQDRLAASVKNV
+29 AVQAQKRLSDSVKNV

-59 AIEQNRGKLQR
+59 AIQQNQQKLQR

-76 RLQSELTQTAQK
+76 RLQSELAQTAQK

-102 GNIEEYKRLQREL
+102 GNIEEYKRLQKEL
-115 SATEKEYSKL
+115 SDTNKEYSKL

-144 EQQRTLEQLTQE
+144 EQQRSLEELAQE

-165 DLERANDRLKNS
+165 DLERANERLKNS

-190 LNQQQEKIKEN
+190 LNQQQEKIKQN

-226 PVQAAQKYETAL
+226 PVQAAQKYEAAL
-238 AKVNTIADTQAVPLE
+238 AKVNTIADTTQVPLE

-264 KTGVAANDLAEDVYN
+264 KTGVAASALAEDVYN
-279 AISAGQKTGDA
+279 AISAGQQTGDA

-320 AYGKSADEV
+320 AYRMSADKV
-329 GSVSDMLIQIQ
+329 GNVSDMLIQIQ

-362 SYNVSLEQ
+362 AYNVSLEQ

-402 GSTADKILRS
+402 GSTADKILRK

-426 SLAEVLDIL
+426 SLAEVLDVL
-435 QQEAQKSGKTIADMF
+435 QKEAQKSGKTIADMF
-450 GSAEAGKAAI
+450 GSAEAGKAAMSI
-460 TLLSNGVDGFNA
+460 LSNGVDGFNE
-472 SVEDMLKSTG
+472 SVEGMLNSVG

-513 GQNFL
+513 GQNLL
-518 PIIGNVADKVAG
+518 PIVGNVADKVAG
-530 VVTKISEF
+530 VVTKVSEF
-538 AEANPQ
+538 AQANPQ

-597 SIGLAGRLKLA
+597 SIGLIGRLKNL
-608 GQGVLTYFGNV
+608 GKSLTT
-619 GNALGGV
+619 LGGIK
-626 TSALGNILTNN
+626 N
-637 PLARAAGGLFTRV
+637 
-650 GSIFTAGAQS
+650 
-660 LAGRLLG
+660 LLG
-667 PLSGAGSRAV
+667 G
-677 SMILAPFRAL
+677 M
-687 GGQLGGVLSGLS
+687 
-699 GVIARSPLGT
+699 
-709 IGRVVS
+709 
-715 GAFGK
+715 
-720 LGTLIGP
+720 
-727 IGNALK
+727 
-733 TALGPLGKLGS
+733 
-744 TLLGPLGGIAGKVLP
+744 GGIAGKILP
-759 VVGVITAVITVVQ
+759 IVAVVAAVITVVQ
-772 LLRENFDKV
+772 LLRKNFDKV
-781 QEVVQRVF
+781 REAVGRIF
-789 GDKGLEIFNK
+789 GDKGLEIFDK
-799 IVSTVQMAG
+799 IVAAVTAAG

-813 AFSGESLDAVRSK
+813 VFSGGNMDAARQK
-826 IEGAFGQKGVAVFN
+826 IESIFGAKGTAVFD
-840 GFISVVQTVAGVIQN
+840 GFIRAAQTVGSAIGS
-855 LVGFISE
+855 LVGFITE
-862 NVAPTVTKILGVIV
+862 HVVPVAEQVLGVIV
-876 SDVIPGIVNGIR
+876 SDVIPGIVSGIQ
-888 QAAPVIMQIV
+888 QAAPVVMQIV
-898 QSIANFI
+898 QSIADFI

-910 VIGSFITGVMPIIN
+910 VIGSFIAGVMPVISEIIT
-924 QIIDFIQANVL
+924 FIQTNVF
-935 PIVQEVF
+935 PIVQQIF
-942 NFIVSTVLPAI
+942 SFIVSSVLPTI
-953 NSGVQFLAT
+953 VSGVQFLAT

-971 LPVVQTVFTTIWNI
+971 LPVVQNVFTTIWNI
-985 IQPIMQQ
+985 IQPILQL
-992 ILTTVQA
+992 ILSTVQT
-999 VLPSVLAIFQNVFNT
+999 VLPIVLSVFQSVFSA
-1014 IGGVVNGLATVLSG
+1014 IGGVVNGLASVLSG

-1045 EGIKS
+1045 EGIKN
-1050 VFSGVWESLNGIAK
+1050 VFSGVWDSLTSIAK
-1064 GVVNGIIGVIN
+1064 GVINGIIGVIN
-1075 GAISGLNSIK
+1075 GAISGLNKIK
-1085 IPDWVPVIGG
+1085 IPDWVPVVGG

-1100 PTIPTFAGGTTRTPS
+1100 PTIPTFARGTTRTPG

-1138 ERTRQ
+1138 ERTQ
-1143 ILENSNQAASV
+1143 KILES
-1154 ANNYGKDTTTA
+1154 
-1165 TAPEVPHTPGR
+1165 
-1176 AKKALEN
+1176 
-1183 SNRAAAAVNRYGG
+1183 SNRAAAAVKSAPAAMQVGG
-1196 RAAAGTTLEVPYTA
+1196 GGGNAAAEVRTA
-1210 GKAKK
+1210 
-1215 ILETGNRAAS
+1215 
-1225 VAKAATEITNISNY
+1225 
-1239 GGKLETEVKAPPE
+1239 PE
-1252 VTRNPSGGGTQNLT
+1252 VTRNPGRGGGTQNIT
-1266 INNSPTI
+1266 VNNSPTI
-1273 IVQGDKPDDLERK
+1273 IVQGDKPDDLDQK

-1293 LIQQVREMQRQD
+1293 LIREFREIQRQE

-1310 RTVYE
+1310 RMVYE

>member
-9 ELLFKLSATL
+9 ELLFKLTASM
-19 GGNFHRTFNA
+19 GGNFHSTFNA
-29 ARQAQDRLAASVKNV
+29 AVQAQKRLSDSVKNV

-59 AIEQNRGKLQR
+59 AIQQNQQKLQH

-76 RLQSELTQTAQK
+76 RLQSELAQTAQR

-102 GNIEEYKRLQREL
+102 GNIEEYKRLQKEL
-115 SATEKEYSKL
+115 SDTNKEYSRL

-144 EQQRTLEQLTQE
+144 EQQRSLEELAQE

-165 DLERANDRLKNS
+165 DLERANERLKNS

-190 LNQQQEKIKEN
+190 LNQQQEKIKQN

-238 AKVNTIADTQAVPLE
+238 AKVNTIADTTQVPLE

-264 KTGVAANDLAEDVYN
+264 KTGVAANALAEDVYN

-320 AYGKSADEV
+320 AYGMSADKV
-329 GSVSDMLIQIQ
+329 GNVSDMLIQIQ

-362 SYNVSLEQ
+362 AYNVGLEQ

-402 GSTADKILRS
+402 GSTADKILRK

-426 SLAEVLDIL
+426 SLAEVLNIL
-435 QQEAQKSGKTIADMF
+435 QTEAQKSGKTISDMF
-450 GSAEAGKAAI
+450 GSAEAGKAAMSI
-460 TLLSNGVDGFNA
+460 LSNGVDGFNA
-472 SVEDMLKSTG
+472 SVEDMLKSAG

-513 GQNFL
+513 GQNLL
-518 PIIGNVADKVAG
+518 PIVGNVADKVAG

-538 AEANPQ
+538 AQANPQ
-544 LVQTVLK
+544 LVQTVMK

-597 SIGLAGRLKLA
+597 SIGLIGRLKNL
-608 GQGVLTYFGNV
+608 GKSLTT
-619 GNALGGV
+619 LGGIK
-626 TSALGNILTNN
+626 N
-637 PLARAAGGLFTRV
+637 
-650 GSIFTAGAQS
+650 
-660 LAGRLLG
+660 LLG
-667 PLSGAGSRAV
+667 G
-677 SMILAPFRAL
+677 M
-687 GGQLGGVLSGLS
+687 
-699 GVIARSPLGT
+699 
-709 IGRVVS
+709 
-715 GAFGK
+715 
-720 LGTLIGP
+720 
-727 IGNALK
+727 
-733 TALGPLGKLGS
+733 
-744 TLLGPLGGIAGKVLP
+744 GGIAGKILP
-759 VVGVITAVITVVQ
+759 IVAVVAAVITVVQ
-772 LLRENFDKV
+772 LLRKNFDKV
-781 QEVVQRVF
+781 REAVGRIF
-789 GDKGLEIFNK
+789 GDKGLEIFDK
-799 IVSTVQMAG
+799 IVAAVTAAG

-813 AFSGESLDAVRSK
+813 VFSGGNMDAARQK
-826 IEGAFGQKGVAVFN
+826 IESIFGAKGTAVFD
-840 GFISVVQTVAGVIQN
+840 GFIRAAQTVGSAIGSLI
-855 LVGFISE
+855 GFITE
-862 NVAPTVTKILGVIV
+862 HVVPVAEQVLGVIV
-876 SDVIPGIVNGIR
+876 SDVIPGIVGGIQ

-898 QSIANFI
+898 QAIANFI
-905 GGIIP
+905 AGIIP
-910 VIGSFITGVMPIIN
+910 VIGGFIAGIMPVISEIITFV
-924 QIIDFIQANVL
+924 QTNVF
-935 PIVQEVF
+935 PIVQQIF
-942 NFIVSTVLPAI
+942 SFIVSTVLPAI
-953 NSGVQFLAT
+953 VSGVQFLAA

-985 IQPIMQQ
+985 IQPILQQ
-992 ILTTVQA
+992 IFTTVQA

-1033 TGVFSGNWAQAW
+1033 TGVFSGNWGQAW

-1050 VFSGVWESLNGIAK
+1050 VFSGAWDALTSIVK
-1064 GVVNGIIGVIN
+1064 GVINNIIGIIN
-1075 GAISGLNSIK
+1075 GAIAGLNSIK
-1085 IPDWVPVIGG
+1085 IPDWVPVVGG

-1100 PTIPTFAGGTTRTPS
+1100 PQLPTFARGTARTPS

-1138 ERTRQ
+1138 ERTQ
-1143 ILENSNQAASV
+1143 KILE
-1154 ANNYGKDTTTA
+1154 T
-1165 TAPEVPHTPGR
+1165 
-1176 AKKALEN
+1176 
-1183 SNRAAAAVNRYGG
+1183 SNRAAVAVKAAPAAVQVGGYGG
-1196 RAAAGTTLEVPYTA
+1196 NP
-1210 GKAKK
+1210 
-1215 ILETGNRAAS
+1215 
-1225 VAKAATEITNISNY
+1225 VA
-1239 GGKLETEVKAPPE
+1239 EVKTAPE
-1252 VTRNPSGGGTQNLT
+1252 VTRNPGRGGGTQNIT
-1266 INNSPTI
+1266 VNNSPTI
-1273 IVQGDKPDDLERK
+1273 VVNGDKPDDLEQK
-1286 LEENNQK
+1286 LEANNQK
-1293 LIQQVREMQRQD
+1293 LIQEIREMQRQD

-1310 RTVYE
+1310 RAVYE

>member
-9 ELLFKLSATL
+9 ELLFKLTASL
-19 GGNFHRTFNA
+19 GGNFHSTFNA
-29 ARQAQDRLAASVKNV
+29 AVQAQKRLSDSVKNV

-59 AIEQNRGKLQR
+59 AIQQNQQKLQR

-76 RLQSELTQTAQK
+76 RLQSELAQTAQK

-102 GNIEEYKRLQREL
+102 GNIEEYKRLQKEL
-115 SATEKEYSKL
+115 SDTNKEYSKL

-144 EQQRTLEQLTQE
+144 EQQRSLEELAQE

-165 DLERANDRLKNS
+165 DLERANERLKNS

-190 LNQQQEKIKEN
+190 LNQQQEKIKQN

-226 PVQAAQKYETAL
+226 PVQAAQKYEAAL
-238 AKVNTIADTQAVPLE
+238 AKVNTIADTTQVPLE

-264 KTGVAANDLAEDVYN
+264 KTGVAASALAEDVYN
-279 AISAGQKTGDA
+279 AISAGQDTGEA
-290 VNFVSYSTKLAKAG
+290 VNFVSASTKLAKAG

-320 AYGKSADEV
+320 AYGDKV
-329 GSVSDMLIQIQ
+329 GTVNDVSDMLIQIQ

-362 SYNVSLEQ
+362 AYNVSLEQ

-402 GSTADKILRS
+402 GSTADKILRK

-426 SLAEVLDIL
+426 SLAEVLDVL
-435 QQEAQKSGKTIADMF
+435 QKEAQKSGKTIADMF
-450 GSAEAGKAAI
+450 GSAEAGKAAMSI
-460 TLLSNGVDGFNA
+460 LSNGVDGFNE
-472 SVEDMLKSTG
+472 SVEGMLNSVG

-513 GQNFL
+513 GQNLL
-518 PIIGNVADKVAG
+518 PIVGNVADKVAG
-530 VVTKISEF
+530 VVTKVSEF
-538 AEANPQ
+538 AQANPQ

-597 SIGLAGRLKLA
+597 SIGLIGRLKNL
-608 GQGVLTYFGNV
+608 GKSLTT
-619 GNALGGV
+619 LGGIK
-626 TSALGNILTNN
+626 N
-637 PLARAAGGLFTRV
+637 
-650 GSIFTAGAQS
+650 
-660 LAGRLLG
+660 LLG
-667 PLSGAGSRAV
+667 G
-677 SMILAPFRAL
+677 M
-687 GGQLGGVLSGLS
+687 
-699 GVIARSPLGT
+699 
-709 IGRVVS
+709 
-715 GAFGK
+715 
-720 LGTLIGP
+720 
-727 IGNALK
+727 
-733 TALGPLGKLGS
+733 
-744 TLLGPLGGIAGKVLP
+744 GGIAGKILP
-759 VVGVITAVITVVQ
+759 IVAVVAAVITVVQ
-772 LLRENFDKV
+772 LLRKNFDKV
-781 QEVVQRVF
+781 REAVGRIF
-789 GDKGLEIFNK
+789 GDKGLEIFDK
-799 IVSTVQMAG
+799 IVAAVTAAG

-813 AFSGESLDAVRSK
+813 VFSGGNMDAARQK
-826 IEGAFGQKGVAVFN
+826 IESIFGAKGTAVFD
-840 GFISVVQTVAGVIQN
+840 GFIRAAQTVGSAIGS
-855 LVGFISE
+855 LVGFITE
-862 NVAPTVTKILGVIV
+862 HVVPVAEQVLGVIV
-876 SDVIPGIVNGIR
+876 SDVIPGIVGGIQ

-898 QSIANFI
+898 QAIANFI
-905 GGIIP
+905 AGIIP
-910 VIGSFITGVMPIIN
+910 VIGGFIAGIMPVISEIITFV
-924 QIIDFIQANVL
+924 QTNVF
-935 PIVQEVF
+935 PIVQQIF
-942 NFIVSTVLPAI
+942 SFIVSTVLPAI
-953 NSGVQFLAT
+953 VSGVQFLAA

-985 IQPIMQQ
+985 IQPILQQ
-992 ILTTVQA
+992 IFTTVQA

-1033 TGVFSGNWAQAW
+1033 TGVFSGNWGQAW

-1050 VFSGVWESLNGIAK
+1050 VFSGAWDALTSIVK
-1064 GVVNGIIGVIN
+1064 GVINNIIGIIN
-1075 GAISGLNSIK
+1075 GAIAGLNSIK
-1085 IPDWVPVIGG
+1085 IPDWVPVVGG

-1100 PTIPTFAGGTTRTPS
+1100 PQLPTFARGTARTPS

-1138 ERTRQ
+1138 ERTQ
-1143 ILENSNQAASV
+1143 KILE
-1154 ANNYGKDTTTA
+1154 T
-1165 TAPEVPHTPGR
+1165 
-1176 AKKALEN
+1176 
-1183 SNRAAAAVNRYGG
+1183 SNRAAAAVKAAPAAVQVGGYGG
-1196 RAAAGTTLEVPYTA
+1196 NP
-1210 GKAKK
+1210 
-1215 ILETGNRAAS
+1215 
-1225 VAKAATEITNISNY
+1225 VA
-1239 GGKLETEVKAPPE
+1239 EVKTAPE
-1252 VTRNPSGGGTQNLT
+1252 VTRNPGRGGGTQNIT
-1266 INNSPTI
+1266 VNNSPTI
-1273 IVQGDKPDDLERK
+1273 VVNGDKPDDLEQK
-1286 LEENNQK
+1286 LEANNQK
-1293 LIQQVREMQRQD
+1293 LIREIREMQRQD

-1310 RTVYE
+1310 RAVYE

>member
-9 ELLFKLSATL
+9 ELLFKLTASL
-19 GGNFHRTFNA
+19 GGNFHSTFNA
-29 ARQAQDRLAASVKNV
+29 AVQAQKRLSDSVKNV

-59 AIEQNRGKLQR
+59 AIQQNQQKLQR

-76 RLQSELTQTAQK
+76 RLQSELAQTAQR

-102 GNIEEYKRLQREL
+102 GNIEEYKRLQKEL
-115 SATEKEYSKL
+115 SDTNKEYSRL

-144 EQQRTLEQLTQE
+144 EQQRSLEELAQE

-165 DLERANDRLKNS
+165 DLERANERLKNS

-190 LNQQQEKIKEN
+190 LNQQQEKIKQN

-226 PVQAAQKYETAL
+226 PIKSSMAFEKQMSNVGTLLEGDVQGKLAELSKSIISISNATGAGTGDLTDGLYQVISAFGDTADSAKILETAT
-238 AKVNTIADTQAVPLE
+238 K
-253 KISQEVMALSN
+253 
-264 KTGVAANDLAEDVYN
+264 AAT
-279 AISAGQKTGDA
+279 AG
-290 VNFVSYSTKLAKAG
+290 
-304 FAETSQTLD
+304 
-313 VLTTILN
+313 
-320 AYGKSADEV
+320 
-329 GSVSDMLIQIQ
+329 
-340 NKGKVSVGEL
+340 
-350 SSVMGKIIPTAN
+350 
-362 SYNVSLEQ
+362 
-370 LGATYAIMT
+370 GATTTDAINLLSAVT
-379 SKGIAAAETTTYAN
+379 KGYGDT
-393 SMLNELGKS
+393 
-402 GSTADKILRS
+402 
-412 VAGGGFSDLMANGS
+412 
-426 SLAEVLDIL
+426 
-435 QQEAQKSGKTIADMF
+435 
-450 GSAEAGKAAI
+450 SAEAQQKVADWAFQTVKLGQTSFPELAASMGKVIPLAS
-460 TLLSNGVDGFNA
+460 TLAVKQEDLFGVMATLTGVTGNTAEVSTQLKATMQGFLSPSSNMQKSLQKLGYANGQALLESKGLQGALTALQESVGGDQLAFA
-472 SVEDMLKSTG
+472 KLFSSVEAQTAVLALAGEQADNFASKTAQMYDASG
-482 ATETAF
+482 AAATAF
-488 GIMADT
+488 AT
-494 TENKMAKAKNSI
+494 ATNNAESKMQRAKTAVS
-506 NNLQIVL
+506 NLGLVL
-513 GQNFL
+513 GNTFL
-518 PIIGNVADKVAG
+518 PYVATAADKLAG
-530 VVTKISEF
+530 VVQKVAEF
-538 AEANPQ
+538 AQANPQ
-544 LVQTVLK
+544 LVQTVMK

-578 TAKIVLETLRS
+578 TAKIVLETLKS
-589 KFLILQAG
+589 KFLIAQAG

-619 GNALGGV
+619 GSALGGV

-667 PLSGAGSRAV
+667 PLSGVGSRAV
-677 SMILAPFRAL
+677 PLILAPFRAL

-727 IGNALK
+727 VGNALK
-733 TALGPLGKLGS
+733 TAMGPLGKLGS
-744 TLLGPLGGIAGKVLP
+744 TLLGPLGGIAGKILP
-759 VVGVITAVITVVQ
+759 VVGVVTAVITVVQ
-772 LLRENFDKV
+772 LLRKNFDKV
-781 QEVVQRVF
+781 REAVGRIF
-789 GDKGLEIFNK
+789 GDKGLEIFDK
-799 IVSTVQMAG
+799 IVAAVTAAG

-813 AFSGESLDAVRSK
+813 VFSGGNMDAARQK
-826 IEGAFGQKGVAVFN
+826 IESIFGAKGTAVFD
-840 GFISVVQTVAGVIQN
+840 GFIRAAQTVGSAIGSLI
-855 LVGFISE
+855 GFITE
-862 NVAPTVTKILGVIV
+862 HVVPVAEQVLGVIV
-876 SDVIPGIVNGIR
+876 SDVIPGIVGGIQ

-898 QSIANFI
+898 QAIANFI
-905 GGIIP
+905 AGIIP
-910 VIGSFITGVMPIIN
+910 VIGGFIAGIMPVISEIITFV
-924 QIIDFIQANVL
+924 QTNVF
-935 PIVQEVF
+935 PIVQQIF
-942 NFIVSTVLPAI
+942 SFIVSTVLPAI
-953 NSGVQFLAT
+953 VSGVQFLAA

-992 ILTTVQA
+992 ILSVIQA

-1050 VFSGVWESLNGIAK
+1050 VFSGAWDALTSIVK
-1064 GVVNGIIGVIN
+1064 GVINGIIGIIN
-1075 GAISGLNSIK
+1075 GAIAGLNSIK
-1085 IPDWVPVIGG
+1085 IPDWVPVVGG

-1100 PTIPTFAGGTTRTPS
+1100 PQLPTFARGTARTPS

-1138 ERTRQ
+1138 ERTQ
-1143 ILENSNQAASV
+1143 KILES
-1154 ANNYGKDTTTA
+1154 
-1165 TAPEVPHTPGR
+1165 
-1176 AKKALEN
+1176 
-1183 SNRAAAAVNRYGG
+1183 SNRAAAAVKSAPAAMQVGG
-1196 RAAAGTTLEVPYTA
+1196 GGGNAAAEVRTA
-1210 GKAKK
+1210 
-1215 ILETGNRAAS
+1215 
-1225 VAKAATEITNISNY
+1225 
-1239 GGKLETEVKAPPE
+1239 PE
-1252 VTRNPSGGGTQNLT
+1252 VTRNPGRGGGTQNIT
-1266 INNSPTI
+1266 VNNSPTI
-1273 IVQGDKPDDLERK
+1273 IVQGDKPDDLDQK

-1293 LIQQVREMQRQD
+1293 LIREFREIQRQE

-1310 RTVYE
+1310 RMVYE

>member
-9 ELLFKLSATL
+9 ELLFKLTASL
-19 GGNFHRTFNA
+19 GGNFHSTFNA
-29 ARQAQDRLAASVKNV
+29 AVQAQKRLSDSVKNV

-59 AIEQNRGKLQR
+59 AIQQNQQKLQR

-76 RLQSELTQTAQK
+76 RLQSELAQTAQK

-102 GNIEEYKRLQREL
+102 GNIEEYKRLQKEL
-115 SATEKEYSKL
+115 SDTNKEYSKL

-144 EQQRTLEQLTQE
+144 EQQRSLEELAQE

-165 DLERANDRLKNS
+165 DLERANERLKNS

-190 LNQQQEKIKEN
+190 LNQQQEKIKQN

-226 PVQAAQKYETAL
+226 PVQAAQKYEAAL
-238 AKVNTIADTQAVPLE
+238 AKVNTIADTTQVPLE

-264 KTGVAANDLAEDVYN
+264 KTGVAASALAEDVYN
-279 AISAGQKTGDA
+279 AISAGQQTGDA

-320 AYGKSADEV
+320 AYRMSADKV
-329 GSVSDMLIQIQ
+329 GNVSDMLIQIQ

-362 SYNVSLEQ
+362 AYNVSLEQ

-402 GSTADKILRS
+402 GSTADKILRK

-426 SLAEVLDIL
+426 SLAEVLDVL
-435 QQEAQKSGKTIADMF
+435 QKEAQKSGKTIADMF
-450 GSAEAGKAAI
+450 GSAEAGKAAMSI
-460 TLLSNGVDGFNA
+460 LSNGVDGFNE
-472 SVEDMLKSTG
+472 SVEGMLNSVG

-513 GQNFL
+513 GQNLL
-518 PIIGNVADKVAG
+518 PIVGNVADKVAG
-530 VVTKISEF
+530 VVTKVSEF
-538 AEANPQ
+538 AQANPQ

-597 SIGLAGRLKLA
+597 SIGLIGRLKNL
-608 GQGVLTYFGNV
+608 GKSLTT
-619 GNALGGV
+619 LGGIK
-626 TSALGNILTNN
+626 N
-637 PLARAAGGLFTRV
+637 
-650 GSIFTAGAQS
+650 
-660 LAGRLLG
+660 LLG
-667 PLSGAGSRAV
+667 G
-677 SMILAPFRAL
+677 M
-687 GGQLGGVLSGLS
+687 
-699 GVIARSPLGT
+699 
-709 IGRVVS
+709 
-715 GAFGK
+715 
-720 LGTLIGP
+720 
-727 IGNALK
+727 
-733 TALGPLGKLGS
+733 
-744 TLLGPLGGIAGKVLP
+744 GGIAGKILP
-759 VVGVITAVITVVQ
+759 IVAVVAAVITVVQ
-772 LLRENFDKV
+772 LLRKNFDKV
-781 QEVVQRVF
+781 REAVGRIF
-789 GDKGLEIFNK
+789 GDKGLEIFGK
-799 IVSTVQMAG
+799 IVAAVTAAG

-813 AFSGESLDAVRSK
+813 VFSGGNMDAARQK
-826 IEGAFGQKGVAVFN
+826 IESIFGAKGTAVFD
-840 GFISVVQTVAGVIQN
+840 GFIRAAQTVGSAIGS
-855 LVGFISE
+855 LVGFITE
-862 NVAPTVTKILGVIV
+862 HVVPVAEQVLGVIV
-876 SDVIPGIVNGIR
+876 SDVIPGIVGGIQ

-898 QSIANFI
+898 QAIANFI
-905 GGIIP
+905 AGIIP
-910 VIGSFITGVMPIIN
+910 VIGGFIAGIMPVISEIITFV
-924 QIIDFIQANVL
+924 QTNVF
-935 PIVQEVF
+935 PIVQQIF
-942 NFIVSTVLPAI
+942 SFIVSTVLPAI
-953 NSGVQFLAT
+953 VSGVQFLAA

-985 IQPIMQQ
+985 IQPILQQ
-992 ILTTVQA
+992 IFTTVQA

-1033 TGVFSGNWAQAW
+1033 TGVFSGNWGQAW

-1050 VFSGVWESLNGIAK
+1050 VFSGAWDALTSIVK
-1064 GVVNGIIGVIN
+1064 GVINNIIGIIN
-1075 GAISGLNSIK
+1075 GAIAGLNSIK
-1085 IPDWVPVIGG
+1085 IPDWVPVVGG

-1100 PTIPTFAGGTTRTPS
+1100 PQLPTFARGTARTPS

-1138 ERTRQ
+1138 ERTQ
-1143 ILENSNQAASV
+1143 KILE
-1154 ANNYGKDTTTA
+1154 T
-1165 TAPEVPHTPGR
+1165 
-1176 AKKALEN
+1176 
-1183 SNRAAAAVNRYGG
+1183 SNRAAAAVKAAPAAVQVGGYGG
-1196 RAAAGTTLEVPYTA
+1196 NP
-1210 GKAKK
+1210 
-1215 ILETGNRAAS
+1215 
-1225 VAKAATEITNISNY
+1225 VA
-1239 GGKLETEVKAPPE
+1239 EVKTAPE
-1252 VTRNPSGGGTQNLT
+1252 VTRNPGRGGGTQNIT
-1266 INNSPTI
+1266 VNNSPTI
-1273 IVQGDKPDDLERK
+1273 VVNGDKPDDLEQK
-1286 LEENNQK
+1286 LEANNQK
-1293 LIQQVREMQRQD
+1293 LIREIREMQRQD

-1310 RTVYE
+1310 RAVYE

>member
-1 MAGAQKNF
+1 LAGAQKNF
-9 ELLFKLSATL
+9 ELLFKLTASL
-19 GGNFHRTFNA
+19 GGNFHSTFNA
-29 ARQAQDRLAASVKNV
+29 AVQAQKRLSDSVKNV

-59 AIEQNRGKLQR
+59 AIQQNQQKLQR

-76 RLQSELTQTAQK
+76 RLQSELAQTAQK

-102 GNIEEYKRLQREL
+102 GNIEEYKRLQKEL
-115 SATEKEYSKL
+115 SETNKEYSRL

-144 EQQRTLEQLTQE
+144 EQQRSLEELAQE

-165 DLERANDRLKNS
+165 DLERANERLKNS

-190 LNQQQEKIKEN
+190 LNQQQEKIKQN
-201 ISATKTQILG
+201 ISATKTEILG

-238 AKVNTIADTQAVPLE
+238 AKVNTIADTTQVPLE

-264 KTGVAANDLAEDVYN
+264 KTGVAANALAEDVYN

-320 AYGKSADEV
+320 AYGMSADKV
-329 GSVSDMLIQIQ
+329 GTVSDMLIQIQ

-362 SYNVSLEQ
+362 AYNVSLEQ

-402 GSTADKILRS
+402 GSTADKILRK

-426 SLAEVLDIL
+426 SLAEVLNTL
-435 QQEAQKSGKTIADMF
+435 QTEAQKSGKTIADMF
-450 GSAEAGKAAI
+450 GSAEAGKAAMSI
-460 TLLSNGVDGFNA
+460 LSNGVDGFNA
-472 SVEDMLKSTG
+472 SVEEMIKSTG

-513 GQNFL
+513 GQNLL
-518 PIIGNVADKVAG
+518 PIVGNVADKVAG
-530 VVTKISEF
+530 VVTKVSEF
-538 AEANPQ
+538 AQANPQ

-597 SIGLAGRLKLA
+597 SIGLIGRLKNL
-608 GQGVLTYFGNV
+608 GKSLTT
-619 GNALGGV
+619 LGGIK
-626 TSALGNILTNN
+626 N
-637 PLARAAGGLFTRV
+637 
-650 GSIFTAGAQS
+650 
-660 LAGRLLG
+660 LLG
-667 PLSGAGSRAV
+667 G
-677 SMILAPFRAL
+677 M
-687 GGQLGGVLSGLS
+687 
-699 GVIARSPLGT
+699 
-709 IGRVVS
+709 
-715 GAFGK
+715 
-720 LGTLIGP
+720 
-727 IGNALK
+727 
-733 TALGPLGKLGS
+733 
-744 TLLGPLGGIAGKVLP
+744 GGIAGKILP
-759 VVGVITAVITVVQ
+759 IVAVVTAVITAVQ
-772 LLRENFDKV
+772 LLRKNFDKV
-781 QEVVQRVF
+781 REAVGRIF
-789 GDKGLEIFNK
+789 GDKGLEIFDK
-799 IVSTVQMAG
+799 IVAAVTAAG

-813 AFSGESLDAVRSK
+813 VFSGGNMDAARQK
-826 IEGAFGQKGVAVFN
+826 IESIFGTKGTAVFD
-840 GFISVVQTVAGVIQN
+840 GFIRAAQTVGSAIGS
-855 LVGFISE
+855 LVGFITE
-862 NVAPTVTKILGVIV
+862 HVVPVAEQVLGVIV
-876 SDVIPGIVNGIR
+876 SDVIPGIVSGIQ

-898 QSIANFI
+898 QSIAGFI
-905 GGIIP
+905 AGIIP
-910 VIGSFITGVMPIIN
+910 VIGGFIAGIMPVISEIITFV
-924 QIIDFIQANVL
+924 QTNVL
-935 PIVQEVF
+935 PIVQQIF
-942 NFIVSTVLPAI
+942 SFIVSTVLPAI
-953 NSGVQFLAT
+953 ASGVQFLAT

-992 ILTTVQA
+992 ILSVVQA
-999 VLPSVLAIFQNVFNT
+999 VLPSVLAQFQNVFST
-1014 IGGVVNGLATVLSG
+1014 IGSIVSGLASVLSG

-1050 VFSGVWESLNGIAK
+1050 VFSGVWEALTGIAK
-1064 GVVNGIIGVIN
+1064 GVINGIINVIN

-1085 IPDWVPVIGG
+1085 IPDWVPVVGG

-1100 PTIPTFAGGTTRTPS
+1100 PTIPTFARGTARTPS

-1138 ERTRQ
+1138 ERTQ
-1143 ILENSNQAASV
+1143 KILE
-1154 ANNYGKDTTTA
+1154 T
-1165 TAPEVPHTPGR
+1165 
-1176 AKKALEN
+1176 
-1183 SNRAAAAVNRYGG
+1183 SNRAAAAVKAAPAAVQVGGYGG
-1196 RAAAGTTLEVPYTA
+1196 NP
-1210 GKAKK
+1210 
-1215 ILETGNRAAS
+1215 
-1225 VAKAATEITNISNY
+1225 VA
-1239 GGKLETEVKAPPE
+1239 EVKTAPE
-1252 VTRNPSGGGTQNLT
+1252 VTRNPSSGGGTQNIT
-1266 INNSPTI
+1266 VNNSPTI
-1273 IVQGDKPDDLERK
+1273 VVNGDKPDDLEQK
-1286 LEENNQK
+1286 LEANNQK
-1293 LIQQVREMQRQD
+1293 LIREIREMQRQD

-1310 RTVYE
+1310 RVVYE

>member
-9 ELLFKLSATL
+9 ELLFKLTASL
-19 GGNFHRTFNA
+19 GGNFHSTFNA
-29 ARQAQDRLAASVKNV
+29 AVQAQKRLSDSVKNV

-59 AIEQNRGKLQR
+59 AIQQNQQKLQR

-76 RLQSELTQTAQK
+76 RLQSELAQTAQR

-102 GNIEEYKRLQREL
+102 GNIEEYKRLQKEL
-115 SATEKEYSKL
+115 SAVNKEYSETNQKL
-125 NEKYKANQN
+125 KANEN
-134 QIQQATAKIE
+134 QIQQTTAKIE
-144 EQQRTLEQLTQE
+144 DQESTLERLSQE

-190 LNQQQEKIKEN
+190 LNQEQEKLKKN
-201 ISATKTQILG
+201 ISATKLQIAG
-211 TVGAYTAV
+211 TVGVYGAV
-219 AAAIYAG
+219 ATAIYAG

-238 AKVNTIADTQAVPLE
+238 AKVNTIADTTQVPLD

-264 KTGVAANDLAEDVYN
+264 KTGVAANALAEDVYN

-320 AYGKSADEV
+320 AYGMSADKV
-329 GSVSDMLIQIQ
+329 GTVSDMLIQIQ

-362 SYNVSLEQ
+362 AYNVSLEQ

-402 GSTADKILRS
+402 GSTADKILRK

-426 SLAEVLDIL
+426 SLAEVLNIL
-435 QQEAQKSGKTIADMF
+435 QTEAQKSGKTIADMF
-450 GSAEAGKAAI
+450 GSAEAGKAAMSI
-460 TLLSNGVDGFNA
+460 LSNGVDGFNA
-472 SVEDMLKSTG
+472 SVEEMIKSTG

-513 GQNFL
+513 GQNLL
-518 PIIGNVADKVAG
+518 PIVGNVADKVAG
-530 VVTKISEF
+530 VVTRVSEF
-538 AEANPQ
+538 AQANPQ
-544 LVQTVLK
+544 LVQTAMK

-578 TAKIVLETLRS
+578 TAKILLETLKG
-589 KFLILQAG
+589 KFLIAQAG
-597 SIGLAGRLKLA
+597 SIGLLGKIKNLGKS
-608 GQGVLTYFGNV
+608 FGT
-619 GNALGGV
+619 LGG
-626 TSALGNILTNN
+626 
-637 PLARAAGGLFTRV
+637 
-650 GSIFTAGAQS
+650 
-660 LAGRLLG
+660 
-667 PLSGAGSRAV
+667 
-677 SMILAPFRAL
+677 
-687 GGQLGGVLSGLS
+687 
-699 GVIARSPLGT
+699 
-709 IGRVVS
+709 
-715 GAFGK
+715 
-720 LGTLIGP
+720 
-727 IGNALK
+727 LK
-733 TALGPLGKLGS
+733 N
-744 TLLGPLGGIAGKVLP
+744 LLGPLGGIAGKILP
-759 VVGVITAVITVVQ
+759 VVGVVTAVITAVQ
-772 LLRENFDKV
+772 LLRNNIDKV
-781 QEVVQRVF
+781 REVVQRVF
-789 GDKGLEIFNK
+789 GDKGLEVFNK
-799 IVSTVQMAG
+799 IVSVATMAG

-813 AFSGESLDAVRSK
+813 AFSGESLETIRSK

-862 NVAPTVTKILGVIV
+862 NVVPTVQKALGVII
-876 SDVIPGIVNGIR
+876 SDVIPGIVNGIQ

-905 GGIIP
+905 GGIVP
-910 VIGSFITGVMPIIN
+910 VIGNFIVGIMPIID
-924 QIIDFIQANVL
+924 QIIEFIQTNVF
-935 PIVQEVF
+935 PIVQQIF
-942 NFIVSTVLPAI
+942 SFIVSTVLPAI
-953 NSGVQFLAT
+953 VSGVQFLAA

-992 ILTTVQA
+992 ILSVIQA

-1050 VFSGVWESLNGIAK
+1050 VFFGAWDALTSIVK
-1064 GVVNGIIGVIN
+1064 GVINGIIGIIN
-1075 GAISGLNSIK
+1075 GAIAGLNSIK
-1085 IPDWVPVIGG
+1085 IPDWVPVVGG

-1100 PTIPTFAGGTTRTPS
+1100 PQLPTFARGTARTPS

-1138 ERTRQ
+1138 ERTQ
-1143 ILENSNQAASV
+1143 KILES
-1154 ANNYGKDTTTA
+1154 
-1165 TAPEVPHTPGR
+1165 
-1176 AKKALEN
+1176 
-1183 SNRAAAAVNRYGG
+1183 SNRAAAAVKSAPAAMQVGG
-1196 RAAAGTTLEVPYTA
+1196 GGGNAAAEVRTA
-1210 GKAKK
+1210 
-1215 ILETGNRAAS
+1215 
-1225 VAKAATEITNISNY
+1225 
-1239 GGKLETEVKAPPE
+1239 PE
-1252 VTRNPSGGGTQNLT
+1252 VTRNPGRGGGTQNIT
-1266 INNSPTI
+1266 VNNSPTI
-1273 IVQGDKPDDLERK
+1273 IVQGDKPDDLDQK

-1293 LIQQVREMQRQD
+1293 LIREFREIQRQE

-1310 RTVYE
+1310 RMVYE

>member
-9 ELLFKLSATL
+9 ELLFKLTASL
-19 GGNFHRTFNA
+19 GGNFHSTFNA
-29 ARQAQDRLAASVKNV
+29 AVQAQKRLSDSVKNV

-59 AIEQNRGKLQR
+59 AIQKNQQKLQR

-76 RLQSELTQTAQK
+76 RLQSELAQTAQK

-102 GNIEEYKRLQREL
+102 GNIEEYKRLQKEL
-115 SATEKEYSKL
+115 SDTNKEYSKL

-144 EQQRTLEQLTQE
+144 EQQRSLEELAQE

-165 DLERANDRLKNS
+165 DLERANERLKNS

-190 LNQQQEKIKEN
+190 LNQQQEKIKQN

-211 TVGAYTAV
+211 TGGAYTAV

-226 PVQAAQKYETAL
+226 PVQAAQKYEAAL
-238 AKVNTIADTQAVPLE
+238 AKVNTIADTTQVPLE

-264 KTGVAANDLAEDVYN
+264 KTGVAASALAEDVYN
-279 AISAGQKTGDA
+279 AISAGQQTGDA

-320 AYGKSADEV
+320 AYGMSADKV
-329 GSVSDMLIQIQ
+329 GNVSDMLIQIQ

-362 SYNVSLEQ
+362 AYNVSLEQ

-379 SKGIAAAETTTYAN
+379 SNGIDAAKTTTYAN

-402 GSTADKILRS
+402 GSTADKILRK

-426 SLAEVLDIL
+426 SLAEVLDVL
-435 QQEAQKSGKTIADMF
+435 QKEAQKSGKTIADMF
-450 GSAEAGKAAI
+450 GSAEAGTAAMSI
-460 TLLSNGVDGFNA
+460 LSNGVDGFNE
-472 SVEDMLKSTG
+472 SVEGMLNSVG

-513 GQNFL
+513 GQNLL
-518 PIIGNVADKVAG
+518 PIVGNVADKVAG
-530 VVTKISEF
+530 VVTKVSEF
-538 AEANPQ
+538 AQANPQ

-597 SIGLAGRLKLA
+597 SIGLIGRLKNL
-608 GQGVLTYFGNV
+608 GKSLTT
-619 GNALGGV
+619 LGGIK
-626 TSALGNILTNN
+626 N
-637 PLARAAGGLFTRV
+637 
-650 GSIFTAGAQS
+650 
-660 LAGRLLG
+660 LLG
-667 PLSGAGSRAV
+667 G
-677 SMILAPFRAL
+677 M
-687 GGQLGGVLSGLS
+687 
-699 GVIARSPLGT
+699 
-709 IGRVVS
+709 
-715 GAFGK
+715 
-720 LGTLIGP
+720 
-727 IGNALK
+727 
-733 TALGPLGKLGS
+733 
-744 TLLGPLGGIAGKVLP
+744 GGIAGKILP
-759 VVGVITAVITVVQ
+759 IVAVVAAVITVVQ
-772 LLRENFDKV
+772 LLRKNFDKV
-781 QEVVQRVF
+781 REAVGRIF

-799 IVSTVQMAG
+799 IVAAVTAAG

-813 AFSGESLDAVRSK
+813 VFSGGNMDAARQK
-826 IEGAFGQKGVAVFN
+826 IESIFGAKGTAVFD
-840 GFISVVQTVAGVIQN
+840 GFIRAAQTVGSAIGS
-855 LVGFISE
+855 LVGFITE
-862 NVAPTVTKILGVIV
+862 RVVPAAKQVLGVIV
-876 SDVIPGIVNGIR
+876 SDVIPGIVGGIQ

-898 QSIANFI
+898 QAIANFI
-905 GGIIP
+905 AGIIP
-910 VIGSFITGVMPIIN
+910 VIGGFIAGIMPVISEIITFV
-924 QIIDFIQANVL
+924 QTNVF
-935 PIVQEVF
+935 PIVQQIF
-942 NFIVSTVLPAI
+942 SFIVSTVLPAI
-953 NSGVQFLAT
+953 VSGVQFLAA

-985 IQPIMQQ
+985 IQPILQQ
-992 ILTTVQA
+992 IFTTVQA

-1033 TGVFSGNWAQAW
+1033 TGVFSGNWGQAW

-1050 VFSGVWESLNGIAK
+1050 VFSGAWDALTSIVK
-1064 GVVNGIIGVIN
+1064 GVINNIIGIIN
-1075 GAISGLNSIK
+1075 GAIAGLNSIK
-1085 IPDWVPVIGG
+1085 IPDWVPVVGG

-1100 PTIPTFAGGTTRTPS
+1100 PQLPTFARGTARTPS

-1138 ERTRQ
+1138 ERTQ
-1143 ILENSNQAASV
+1143 KILE
-1154 ANNYGKDTTTA
+1154 T
-1165 TAPEVPHTPGR
+1165 
-1176 AKKALEN
+1176 
-1183 SNRAAAAVNRYGG
+1183 SNRAAAAVKAAPAAVQVGGYGG
-1196 RAAAGTTLEVPYTA
+1196 NP
-1210 GKAKK
+1210 
-1215 ILETGNRAAS
+1215 
-1225 VAKAATEITNISNY
+1225 VA
-1239 GGKLETEVKAPPE
+1239 EVKTAPE
-1252 VTRNPSGGGTQNLT
+1252 VTRNPGRGGGTQNIT
-1266 INNSPTI
+1266 VNNSPTI
-1273 IVQGDKPDDLERK
+1273 VVNGDKPDDLEQK
-1286 LEENNQK
+1286 LEANNQK
-1293 LIQQVREMQRQD
+1293 LIREIREMQRQD

-1310 RTVYE
+1310 RAVYE

>member
-9 ELLFKLSATL
+9 ELLFKLTASL
-19 GGNFHRTFNA
+19 GGNFHSTFNA
-29 ARQAQDRLAASVKNV
+29 AVQAQKRLSDSVKNV

-59 AIEQNRGKLQR
+59 AIQQNQQKLQR

-76 RLQSELTQTAQK
+76 RLQSELAQTAQK

-102 GNIEEYKRLQREL
+102 GNIEEYKRLQKEL
-115 SATEKEYSKL
+115 SDTNKEYSKL

-144 EQQRTLEQLTQE
+144 EQQRSLEELAQE

-165 DLERANDRLKNS
+165 DLERANERLKNS

-190 LNQQQEKIKEN
+190 LNQQQEKIKQN

-226 PVQAAQKYETAL
+226 PVQAAQKYEAAL
-238 AKVNTIADTQAVPLE
+238 AKVNTIADTTQVPLE

-264 KTGVAANDLAEDVYN
+264 KTGVAASALAEDVYN
-279 AISAGQKTGDA
+279 AISAGQQTGDA

-320 AYGKSADEV
+320 AYGMSADKV
-329 GSVSDMLIQIQ
+329 GNVSDMLIQIQ

-362 SYNVSLEQ
+362 AYNVSLEQ

-402 GSTADKILRS
+402 GSTADKILRK

-426 SLAEVLDIL
+426 SLAEVLDVL
-435 QQEAQKSGKTIADMF
+435 QKEAQKSGKTIADMF
-450 GSAEAGKAAI
+450 GSAEAGKAAMSI
-460 TLLSNGVDGFNA
+460 LSNGVDGFNE
-472 SVEDMLKSTG
+472 SVEGMLNSVG

-513 GQNFL
+513 GQNLL
-518 PIIGNVADKVAG
+518 PIVGNVADKVAG
-530 VVTKISEF
+530 VVTKVSEF
-538 AEANPQ
+538 AQANPQ

-597 SIGLAGRLKLA
+597 SIGLIGRLKNL
-608 GQGVLTYFGNV
+608 GKSLTT
-619 GNALGGV
+619 LGGIK
-626 TSALGNILTNN
+626 N
-637 PLARAAGGLFTRV
+637 
-650 GSIFTAGAQS
+650 
-660 LAGRLLG
+660 LLG
-667 PLSGAGSRAV
+667 G
-677 SMILAPFRAL
+677 M
-687 GGQLGGVLSGLS
+687 
-699 GVIARSPLGT
+699 
-709 IGRVVS
+709 
-715 GAFGK
+715 
-720 LGTLIGP
+720 
-727 IGNALK
+727 
-733 TALGPLGKLGS
+733 
-744 TLLGPLGGIAGKVLP
+744 GGIAGKILP
-759 VVGVITAVITVVQ
+759 IVAVVAAVITVVQ
-772 LLRENFDKV
+772 LLRKNFDKV
-781 QEVVQRVF
+781 REAVGRIF
-789 GDKGLEIFNK
+789 GDKGLEIFDK
-799 IVSTVQMAG
+799 IVAAVTAAG

-813 AFSGESLDAVRSK
+813 VFSGGNMDAARQK
-826 IEGAFGQKGVAVFN
+826 IESIFGAKGTAVFD
-840 GFISVVQTVAGVIQN
+840 GFIRAAQTVGSAIGS
-855 LVGFISE
+855 LVGFITE
-862 NVAPTVTKILGVIV
+862 HVVPVAEQVLGVIV
-876 SDVIPGIVNGIR
+876 SDVIPGIVGGIQ

-898 QSIANFI
+898 QAIANFI
-905 GGIIP
+905 AGIIP
-910 VIGSFITGVMPIIN
+910 VIGGFIAGIMPVISEIITFV
-924 QIIDFIQANVL
+924 QTNVF
-935 PIVQEVF
+935 PIVQQIF
-942 NFIVSTVLPAI
+942 SFIVSTVLPAI
-953 NSGVQFLAT
+953 VSGVQFLAA

-985 IQPIMQQ
+985 IQPILQQ
-992 ILTTVQA
+992 IFTTVQA

-1033 TGVFSGNWAQAW
+1033 TGVFSGNWGQAW

-1050 VFSGVWESLNGIAK
+1050 VFSGAWDALTSIVK
-1064 GVVNGIIGVIN
+1064 GVINNIIGIIN
-1075 GAISGLNSIK
+1075 GAIAGLNSIK
-1085 IPDWVPVIGG
+1085 IPDWVPVVGG

-1100 PTIPTFAGGTTRTPS
+1100 PQLPTFARGTARTPS

-1138 ERTRQ
+1138 ERTQ
-1143 ILENSNQAASV
+1143 KILE
-1154 ANNYGKDTTTA
+1154 T
-1165 TAPEVPHTPGR
+1165 
-1176 AKKALEN
+1176 
-1183 SNRAAAAVNRYGG
+1183 SNRAAAAVKAAPAAVQVGGYGG
-1196 RAAAGTTLEVPYTA
+1196 NP
-1210 GKAKK
+1210 
-1215 ILETGNRAAS
+1215 
-1225 VAKAATEITNISNY
+1225 VA
-1239 GGKLETEVKAPPE
+1239 EVKTAPE
-1252 VTRNPSGGGTQNLT
+1252 VTRNPGRGGGTQNIT
-1266 INNSPTI
+1266 VNNSPTI
-1273 IVQGDKPDDLERK
+1273 VVNGDKPDDLEQK
-1286 LEENNQK
+1286 LEANNQK
-1293 LIQQVREMQRQD
+1293 LIREIREMQRQD

-1310 RTVYE
+1310 RAVYE

>member
-9 ELLFKLSATL
+9 ELLFKLTASL
-19 GGNFHRTFNA
+19 GGNFHSTFNA
-29 ARQAQDRLAASVKNV
+29 AVQAQKRLSDSVKNV

-59 AIEQNRGKLQR
+59 AIQQNQQKLQR

-76 RLQSELTQTAQK
+76 RLQSELAQTAQK

-102 GNIEEYKRLQREL
+102 GNIEEYKRLQKEL
-115 SATEKEYSKL
+115 SDTNKEYSKL

-144 EQQRTLEQLTQE
+144 EQQRSLEELAQE

-165 DLERANDRLKNS
+165 DLERANERLKNS

-190 LNQQQEKIKEN
+190 LNQQQEKIKQN

-226 PVQAAQKYETAL
+226 PVQAAQKYEAAL
-238 AKVNTIADTQAVPLE
+238 AKVNTIADTTQVPLE

-264 KTGVAANDLAEDVYN
+264 KTGVAASALAEDVYN
-279 AISAGQKTGDA
+279 AISAGQQTGDA

-320 AYGKSADEV
+320 AYGMSADKV
-329 GSVSDMLIQIQ
+329 GNVSDMLIQIQ

-362 SYNVSLEQ
+362 AYNVSLEQ

-402 GSTADKILRS
+402 GSTADKILRK

-426 SLAEVLDIL
+426 SLAEVLDVL
-435 QQEAQKSGKTIADMF
+435 QKEAQKSGKTIADMF
-450 GSAEAGKAAI
+450 GSAEAGKAAMSI
-460 TLLSNGVDGFNA
+460 LSNGVDGFNE
-472 SVEDMLKSTG
+472 SVEGMLNSVG

-513 GQNFL
+513 GQNLL
-518 PIIGNVADKVAG
+518 PIVGNVADKVAG
-530 VVTKISEF
+530 VVTKVSEF
-538 AEANPQ
+538 AQANPQ

-597 SIGLAGRLKLA
+597 SIGLIGRLKNL
-608 GQGVLTYFGNV
+608 GKSLTT
-619 GNALGGV
+619 LGGIK
-626 TSALGNILTNN
+626 N
-637 PLARAAGGLFTRV
+637 
-650 GSIFTAGAQS
+650 
-660 LAGRLLG
+660 LLG
-667 PLSGAGSRAV
+667 G
-677 SMILAPFRAL
+677 M
-687 GGQLGGVLSGLS
+687 
-699 GVIARSPLGT
+699 
-709 IGRVVS
+709 
-715 GAFGK
+715 
-720 LGTLIGP
+720 
-727 IGNALK
+727 
-733 TALGPLGKLGS
+733 
-744 TLLGPLGGIAGKVLP
+744 GGIAGKILP
-759 VVGVITAVITVVQ
+759 IVAVVAAVITVVQ
-772 LLRENFDKV
+772 LLRKNFDKV
-781 QEVVQRVF
+781 REAVGRIF
-789 GDKGLEIFNK
+789 GDKGLEIFDK
-799 IVSTVQMAG
+799 IVAAVTAAG

-813 AFSGESLDAVRSK
+813 VFSGGNMDAARQK
-826 IEGAFGQKGVAVFN
+826 IESIFGAKGTAVFD
-840 GFISVVQTVAGVIQN
+840 GFIRAAQTVGSAIGS
-855 LVGFISE
+855 LVGFITE
-862 NVAPTVTKILGVIV
+862 HVVPVAKQVLGVIV
-876 SDVIPGIVNGIR
+876 SDVIPGIVGGIQ

-898 QSIANFI
+898 QAIANFI
-905 GGIIP
+905 AGIIP
-910 VIGSFITGVMPIIN
+910 VIGGFIAGIKPVISEIITFV
-924 QIIDFIQANVL
+924 QTNVF
-935 PIVQEVF
+935 PIVQQIF
-942 NFIVSTVLPAI
+942 SFIVSTVLPAI
-953 NSGVQFLAT
+953 VSGVQFLAA

-985 IQPIMQQ
+985 IQPILQQ
-992 ILTTVQA
+992 IFTTVQA

-1033 TGVFSGNWAQAW
+1033 TGVFSGNWGQAW

-1050 VFSGVWESLNGIAK
+1050 VFSGAWDALTSIVK
-1064 GVVNGIIGVIN
+1064 GVINNIIGIIN
-1075 GAISGLNSIK
+1075 GAIAGLNSIK
-1085 IPDWVPVIGG
+1085 IPDWVPVVGG

-1100 PTIPTFAGGTTRTPS
+1100 PQLPTFARGTARTPS

-1138 ERTRQ
+1138 ERTQ
-1143 ILENSNQAASV
+1143 KILE
-1154 ANNYGKDTTTA
+1154 T
-1165 TAPEVPHTPGR
+1165 
-1176 AKKALEN
+1176 
-1183 SNRAAAAVNRYGG
+1183 SNRAAAAVKAAPAAVQVGGYGG
-1196 RAAAGTTLEVPYTA
+1196 NP
-1210 GKAKK
+1210 
-1215 ILETGNRAAS
+1215 
-1225 VAKAATEITNISNY
+1225 VA
-1239 GGKLETEVKAPPE
+1239 EVKTAPE
-1252 VTRNPSGGGTQNLT
+1252 VTRNPGRGGGTQNIT
-1266 INNSPTI
+1266 VNNSPTI
-1273 IVQGDKPDDLERK
+1273 VVNGDKPDDLEQK
-1286 LEENNQK
+1286 LEANNQK
-1293 LIQQVREMQRQD
+1293 LIREIREMQRQD

-1310 RTVYE
+1310 RAVYE

>member
-9 ELLFKLSATL
+9 ELLFKLTASL
-19 GGNFHRTFNA
+19 GGNFHQTFNA
-29 ARQAQDRLAASVKNV
+29 AVKAQKRLSDSVKNV

-59 AIEQNRGKLQR
+59 AIQQNQQKLQR

-102 GNIEEYKRLQREL
+102 GNIEEYKRLQKEL
-115 SATEKEYSKL
+115 SDTNKEYSRL

-144 EQQRTLEQLTQE
+144 EQQRSLEELAQE

-165 DLERANDRLKNS
+165 DLERANERLKNS

-190 LNQQQEKIKEN
+190 LNQQQEKIKQN
-201 ISATKTQILG
+201 ISATKTEILG

-238 AKVNTIADTQAVPLE
+238 AKVNTIADTTQVPLE

-264 KTGVAANDLAEDVYN
+264 KTGVAANALAEDVYN

-320 AYGKSADEV
+320 AYGMSADKV
-329 GSVSDMLIQIQ
+329 GTVSDMLIQIQ

-362 SYNVSLEQ
+362 AYNVSLEQ

-402 GSTADKILRS
+402 GSTADKILRK

-426 SLAEVLDIL
+426 SLAEVLNIL
-435 QQEAQKSGKTIADMF
+435 QTEAQKSGKTIADMF
-450 GSAEAGKAAI
+450 GSAEAGKAAMSI
-460 TLLSNGVDGFNA
+460 LSNGVDGFNA
-472 SVEDMLKSTG
+472 SVEDMIKSTG

-494 TENKMAKAKNSI
+494 TESKMAKAKNSI
-506 NNLQIVL
+506 NNLQVVL
-513 GQNFL
+513 GQNLL

-538 AEANPQ
+538 AQANPK
-544 LVQTVLK
+544 LVQTAGK
-551 VVGALAALKLGGL
+551 VVAVLAAMKLGGL

-578 TAKIVLETLRS
+578 TAKIVLETLKS
-589 KFLILQAG
+589 KFLIAQAG
-597 SIGLAGRLKLA
+597 SIGLLGKIKNLGKS
-608 GQGVLTYFGNV
+608 FGT
-619 GNALGGV
+619 LGG
-626 TSALGNILTNN
+626 
-637 PLARAAGGLFTRV
+637 
-650 GSIFTAGAQS
+650 
-660 LAGRLLG
+660 
-667 PLSGAGSRAV
+667 
-677 SMILAPFRAL
+677 
-687 GGQLGGVLSGLS
+687 
-699 GVIARSPLGT
+699 
-709 IGRVVS
+709 
-715 GAFGK
+715 
-720 LGTLIGP
+720 
-727 IGNALK
+727 LK
-733 TALGPLGKLGS
+733 N
-744 TLLGPLGGIAGKVLP
+744 LLGPLGGIAGKILP
-759 VVGVITAVITVVQ
+759 VVGVVTAVITVVQ
-772 LLRENFDKV
+772 LLRKNFDKV
-781 QEVVQRVF
+781 REAVGRIF
-789 GDKGLEIFNK
+789 GDKGLEIFDK
-799 IVSTVQMAG
+799 IVAAVSAAG

-813 AFSGESLDAVRSK
+813 VFSGGNMDAARQK
-826 IEGAFGQKGVAVFN
+826 IESIFGTKGTAVFD
-840 GFISVVQTVAGVIQN
+840 GFIRAAQTVGNAIGS
-855 LVGFISE
+855 LVGFVTE
-862 NVAPTVTKILGVIV
+862 HVVPVAEQVLGVIV
-876 SDVIPGIVNGIR
+876 SDVIPGVINGVQ

-905 GGIIP
+905 AGIIP
-910 VIGSFITGVMPIIN
+910 VIGGFIAGIMPVISEIITFV
-924 QIIDFIQANVL
+924 QTNVL
-935 PIVQEVF
+935 PIVQQIF
-942 NFIVSTVLPAI
+942 SFIVSTVLPAI
-953 NSGVQFLAT
+953 VSGVQFLAT

-971 LPVVQTVFTTIWNI
+971 LPVVQSVFTTIWNI
-985 IQPIMQQ
+985 IQPILQQ
-992 ILTTVQA
+992 IFTTVQA
-999 VLPSVLAIFQNVFNT
+999 VLPSILAIFQNVFST
-1014 IGGVVNGLATVLSG
+1014 IGGIVNGLATVLSG

-1033 TGVFSGNWAQAW
+1033 TGVFSGNWGQAW

-1050 VFSGVWESLNGIAK
+1050 VFSGAWDALTSIVK
-1064 GVVNGIIGVIN
+1064 GVINNIIGIIN
-1075 GAISGLNSIK
+1075 GAIAGLNSIK
-1085 IPDWVPVIGG
+1085 IPDWVPVVGG

-1100 PTIPTFAGGTTRTPS
+1100 PTIPTFARGTTRTPG

-1138 ERTRQ
+1138 ERTQ
-1143 ILENSNQAASV
+1143 KILE
-1154 ANNYGKDTTTA
+1154 T
-1165 TAPEVPHTPGR
+1165 
-1176 AKKALEN
+1176 
-1183 SNRAAAAVNRYGG
+1183 SNRAAAAVKAAPAATQVGSYGG
-1196 RAAAGTTLEVPYTA
+1196 NP
-1210 GKAKK
+1210 
-1215 ILETGNRAAS
+1215 
-1225 VAKAATEITNISNY
+1225 VA
-1239 GGKLETEVKAPPE
+1239 EVKTAPE
-1252 VTRNPSGGGTQNLT
+1252 VTRNPGRGGGTQNLT
-1266 INNSPTI
+1266 VNNSPTI
-1273 IVQGDKPDDLERK
+1273 IVQGDKPDDLDQK
-1286 LEENNQK
+1286 LEANNQK
-1293 LIQQVREMQRQD
+1293 LIREIREMQRQD

-1310 RTVYE
+1310 RAVYE

>member
-9 ELLFKLSATL
+9 ELLFKLTASL
-19 GGNFHRTFNA
+19 GGNFHSTFNA
-29 ARQAQDRLAASVKNV
+29 AVQAQKRLSDSVKNV
-44 NALQSKIDGYNKANA
+44 NALQSKVDGYNKANA
-59 AIEQNRGKLQR
+59 AIQQNQQKLQR

-76 RLQSELTQTAQK
+76 RLQSELAQTAQK

-102 GNIEEYKRLQREL
+102 GNIEEYKRLQKEL
-115 SATEKEYSKL
+115 SDTNKEYSKL

-144 EQQRTLEQLTQE
+144 EQQRSLEELAQE

-165 DLERANDRLKNS
+165 DLERANERLKNS

-190 LNQQQEKIKEN
+190 LNQQQEKIKQN

-226 PVQAAQKYETAL
+226 PVQAAQKYEAAL
-238 AKVNTIADTQAVPLE
+238 AKVNTIADTTQVPLE

-264 KTGVAANDLAEDVYN
+264 KTGVAASALAEDVYN
-279 AISAGQKTGDA
+279 AISAGQQTGDA

-320 AYGKSADEV
+320 AYRMSADKV
-329 GSVSDMLIQIQ
+329 GNVSDMLIQIQ

-362 SYNVSLEQ
+362 AYNVSLEQ

-402 GSTADKILRS
+402 GSTADKILRK

-426 SLAEVLDIL
+426 SLAEVLDVL
-435 QQEAQKSGKTIADMF
+435 QKEAQKSGKTIADMF
-450 GSAEAGKAAI
+450 GSAEAGKAAMSI
-460 TLLSNGVDGFNA
+460 LSNGVDGFNE
-472 SVEDMLKSTG
+472 SVEGMLNSVG

-513 GQNFL
+513 GQNLL
-518 PIIGNVADKVAG
+518 PIVGNVADKVAG
-530 VVTKISEF
+530 VVTKVSEF
-538 AEANPQ
+538 AQANPQ

-597 SIGLAGRLKLA
+597 SIGLIGRLKNL
-608 GQGVLTYFGNV
+608 GKSLTT
-619 GNALGGV
+619 LGGIK
-626 TSALGNILTNN
+626 N
-637 PLARAAGGLFTRV
+637 
-650 GSIFTAGAQS
+650 
-660 LAGRLLG
+660 LLG
-667 PLSGAGSRAV
+667 G
-677 SMILAPFRAL
+677 M
-687 GGQLGGVLSGLS
+687 
-699 GVIARSPLGT
+699 
-709 IGRVVS
+709 
-715 GAFGK
+715 
-720 LGTLIGP
+720 
-727 IGNALK
+727 
-733 TALGPLGKLGS
+733 
-744 TLLGPLGGIAGKVLP
+744 GGIAGKILP
-759 VVGVITAVITVVQ
+759 IVAVVAAVITVVQ
-772 LLRENFDKV
+772 LLRKNFDKV
-781 QEVVQRVF
+781 REAVGRIF
-789 GDKGLEIFNK
+789 GDKGLEIFDK
-799 IVSTVQMAG
+799 IVAAVTAAG

-813 AFSGESLDAVRSK
+813 VFSGGNMDAARQK
-826 IEGAFGQKGVAVFN
+826 IESIFGAKGTAVFD
-840 GFISVVQTVAGVIQN
+840 GFIRAAQTVGSAIGS
-855 LVGFISE
+855 LVGFITE
-862 NVAPTVTKILGVIV
+862 HVVPVAEQVLGVIV
-876 SDVIPGIVNGIR
+876 SDVIPGIVGGI
-888 QAAPVIMQIV
+888 QQEAPVIMQIV
-898 QSIANFI
+898 QAIANFI
-905 GGIIP
+905 AGIIP
-910 VIGSFITGVMPIIN
+910 VIGGFIAGIMPVISEIITFV
-924 QIIDFIQANVL
+924 QTNVF
-935 PIVQEVF
+935 PIVQQIF
-942 NFIVSTVLPAI
+942 SFIVSTVLPAI
-953 NSGVQFLAT
+953 VSGVQFLAA

-985 IQPIMQQ
+985 IQPILQQ
-992 ILTTVQA
+992 IFTTVQA

-1033 TGVFSGNWAQAW
+1033 TGVFSGNWGQAW

-1050 VFSGVWESLNGIAK
+1050 VFSGAWDALTSIVK
-1064 GVVNGIIGVIN
+1064 GVINNIIGIIN
-1075 GAISGLNSIK
+1075 GAIAGLNSIK
-1085 IPDWVPVIGG
+1085 IPDWVPVVGG

-1100 PTIPTFAGGTTRTPS
+1100 PQLPTFARGTARTPS

-1138 ERTRQ
+1138 ERTQ
-1143 ILENSNQAASV
+1143 KILE
-1154 ANNYGKDTTTA
+1154 T
-1165 TAPEVPHTPGR
+1165 
-1176 AKKALEN
+1176 
-1183 SNRAAAAVNRYGG
+1183 SNRAAAAVKAAPAAVQVGGYGG
-1196 RAAAGTTLEVPYTA
+1196 NP
-1210 GKAKK
+1210 
-1215 ILETGNRAAS
+1215 
-1225 VAKAATEITNISNY
+1225 VA
-1239 GGKLETEVKAPPE
+1239 EVKTAPE
-1252 VTRNPSGGGTQNLT
+1252 VTRNPGRGGGTQNIT
-1266 INNSPTI
+1266 VNNSPTI
-1273 IVQGDKPDDLERK
+1273 VVNGDKPDDLEQK
-1286 LEENNQK
+1286 LEANNQK
-1293 LIQQVREMQRQD
+1293 LIREIREMQRQD

-1310 RTVYE
+1310 RAVYE

>member
-9 ELLFKLSATL
+9 ELLFKLTASL
-19 GGNFHRTFNA
+19 GGNFHSTFNA
-29 ARQAQDRLAASVKNV
+29 AVQAQKRLSDSVKNV

-59 AIEQNRGKLQR
+59 AIQQNQQKLQR

-76 RLQSELTQTAQK
+76 RLQSELAQTAQK

-102 GNIEEYKRLQREL
+102 GNIEEYKRLQKEL
-115 SATEKEYSKL
+115 SDTNKEYSKL

-144 EQQRTLEQLTQE
+144 EQQRSLEELAQE

-165 DLERANDRLKNS
+165 DLERANERLKNS

-190 LNQQQEKIKEN
+190 LNQQQEKIKQN

-226 PVQAAQKYETAL
+226 PVQAAQKYEAAL
-238 AKVNTIADTQAVPLE
+238 AKVNTIADTTQVPLE

-264 KTGVAANDLAEDVYN
+264 KTGVAASALAEDVYN
-279 AISAGQKTGDA
+279 AISAGQQTGDA

-320 AYGKSADEV
+320 AYRMSADKV
-329 GSVSDMLIQIQ
+329 GNVSDMLIQIQ

-362 SYNVSLEQ
+362 AYNVSLEQ

-402 GSTADKILRS
+402 GSTADKILRK

-426 SLAEVLDIL
+426 SLAEVLDVL
-435 QQEAQKSGKTIADMF
+435 QKEAQKSGKTIADMF
-450 GSAEAGKAAI
+450 GSAEAGKAAMSI
-460 TLLSNGVDGFNA
+460 LSNGVDGFNE
-472 SVEDMLKSTG
+472 SVEGMLNSVG

-513 GQNFL
+513 GQNLL
-518 PIIGNVADKVAG
+518 PIVGNVADKVAG
-530 VVTKISEF
+530 VVTKVSEF
-538 AEANPQ
+538 AQANPQ

-597 SIGLAGRLKLA
+597 SIGLIGRLKNL
-608 GQGVLTYFGNV
+608 GKSLTT
-619 GNALGGV
+619 LGGIK
-626 TSALGNILTNN
+626 N
-637 PLARAAGGLFTRV
+637 
-650 GSIFTAGAQS
+650 
-660 LAGRLLG
+660 LLG
-667 PLSGAGSRAV
+667 G
-677 SMILAPFRAL
+677 M
-687 GGQLGGVLSGLS
+687 
-699 GVIARSPLGT
+699 
-709 IGRVVS
+709 
-715 GAFGK
+715 
-720 LGTLIGP
+720 
-727 IGNALK
+727 
-733 TALGPLGKLGS
+733 
-744 TLLGPLGGIAGKVLP
+744 GGIAGKILP
-759 VVGVITAVITVVQ
+759 IVAVVAAVITVVQ
-772 LLRENFDKV
+772 LLRKNFDKV
-781 QEVVQRVF
+781 REAVGRIF
-789 GDKGLEIFNK
+789 GDKGLEIFGK
-799 IVSTVQMAG
+799 IVAAVTAAG

-813 AFSGESLDAVRSK
+813 VFSGGNMDAARQK
-826 IEGAFGQKGVAVFN
+826 IESIFGAKGTAVFD
-840 GFISVVQTVAGVIQN
+840 GFIRAAQTVGSAIGS
-855 LVGFISE
+855 LVGFIAE
-862 NVAPTVTKILGVIV
+862 QVLGVIV
-876 SDVIPGIVNGIR
+876 SDVIPGIVGGIQ

-898 QSIANFI
+898 QAIANFI
-905 GGIIP
+905 AGIIP
-910 VIGSFITGVMPIIN
+910 VIGGFIAGIMPVISEIITFV
-924 QIIDFIQANVL
+924 QTNVF
-935 PIVQEVF
+935 PIVQQIF
-942 NFIVSTVLPAI
+942 SFIVSTVLPAI
-953 NSGVQFLAT
+953 VSGVQFLAA

-985 IQPIMQQ
+985 IQPILQQ
-992 ILTTVQA
+992 IFTTVQA

-1033 TGVFSGNWAQAW
+1033 TGVFSGNWGQAW

-1050 VFSGVWESLNGIAK
+1050 VFSGAWDALTSIVK
-1064 GVVNGIIGVIN
+1064 GVINNIIGIIN
-1075 GAISGLNSIK
+1075 GAIAGLNSIK
-1085 IPDWVPVIGG
+1085 IPDWVPVVGG

-1100 PTIPTFAGGTTRTPS
+1100 PQLPTFARGTARTPS

-1138 ERTRQ
+1138 ERTQ
-1143 ILENSNQAASV
+1143 KILE
-1154 ANNYGKDTTTA
+1154 T
-1165 TAPEVPHTPGR
+1165 
-1176 AKKALEN
+1176 
-1183 SNRAAAAVNRYGG
+1183 SNRAAAAVKAAPAAVQVGGYGG
-1196 RAAAGTTLEVPYTA
+1196 NP
-1210 GKAKK
+1210 
-1215 ILETGNRAAS
+1215 
-1225 VAKAATEITNISNY
+1225 VA
-1239 GGKLETEVKAPPE
+1239 EVKTAPE
-1252 VTRNPSGGGTQNLT
+1252 VTRNPGRGGGTQNIT
-1266 INNSPTI
+1266 VNNSPTI
-1273 IVQGDKPDDLERK
+1273 VVNGDKPDDLEQK
-1286 LEENNQK
+1286 LEANNQK
-1293 LIQQVREMQRQD
+1293 LIREIREMQRQD

-1310 RTVYE
+1310 RAVYE

>member
-9 ELLFKLSATL
+9 ELLFKLTASL
-19 GGNFHRTFNA
+19 GGNFHSTFNA
-29 ARQAQDRLAASVKNV
+29 AVQAQKRLSDSVKNV

-59 AIEQNRGKLQR
+59 AIQQNQQKLQR

-76 RLQSELTQTAQK
+76 RLQSELAQTAQK

-102 GNIEEYKRLQREL
+102 GNIEEYKRLQKEL
-115 SATEKEYSKL
+115 SDTNKEYSKL

-144 EQQRTLEQLTQE
+144 EQQRSLEELAQE

-165 DLERANDRLKNS
+165 DLERANERLKNS

-190 LNQQQEKIKEN
+190 LNQQQEKIKQN

-226 PVQAAQKYETAL
+226 PVQAAQKYEAAL
-238 AKVNTIADTQAVPLE
+238 AKVNTIADTTQVPLE

-264 KTGVAANDLAEDVYN
+264 KTGVAASALAEDVYN
-279 AISAGQKTGDA
+279 AISAGQQTGDA

-320 AYGKSADEV
+320 AYRMSADKV
-329 GSVSDMLIQIQ
+329 GNVSDMLIQIQ

-362 SYNVSLEQ
+362 AYNVSLEQ

-402 GSTADKILRS
+402 GSTADKILRK

-426 SLAEVLDIL
+426 SLAEVLDVL
-435 QQEAQKSGKTIADMF
+435 QKEAQKSGKTIADMF
-450 GSAEAGKAAI
+450 GSAEAGKAAMSI
-460 TLLSNGVDGFNA
+460 LSNGVDGFNE
-472 SVEDMLKSTG
+472 SVEGMLNSVG

-513 GQNFL
+513 GQNLL
-518 PIIGNVADKVAG
+518 PIVGNVADKVAG
-530 VVTKISEF
+530 VVTKVSEF
-538 AEANPQ
+538 AQANPQ

-597 SIGLAGRLKLA
+597 SIGLIGRLKNL
-608 GQGVLTYFGNV
+608 GKSLTT
-619 GNALGGV
+619 LGGIK
-626 TSALGNILTNN
+626 N
-637 PLARAAGGLFTRV
+637 
-650 GSIFTAGAQS
+650 
-660 LAGRLLG
+660 LLG
-667 PLSGAGSRAV
+667 G
-677 SMILAPFRAL
+677 M
-687 GGQLGGVLSGLS
+687 
-699 GVIARSPLGT
+699 
-709 IGRVVS
+709 
-715 GAFGK
+715 
-720 LGTLIGP
+720 
-727 IGNALK
+727 
-733 TALGPLGKLGS
+733 
-744 TLLGPLGGIAGKVLP
+744 GGIAGKILP
-759 VVGVITAVITVVQ
+759 IVAVVAAVITVVQ
-772 LLRENFDKV
+772 LLRKNFDKV
-781 QEVVQRVF
+781 REAVGRIF
-789 GDKGLEIFNK
+789 GDKGLEIFDK
-799 IVSTVQMAG
+799 IVAAVTAAG

-813 AFSGESLDAVRSK
+813 VFSGGNMDAARQK
-826 IEGAFGQKGVAVFN
+826 IESIFGAKGTAVFD
-840 GFISVVQTVAGVIQN
+840 GFIRAAQTVGSAIGS
-855 LVGFISE
+855 LVGFITE
-862 NVAPTVTKILGVIV
+862 HVVPVAEQVLGVIV
-876 SDVIPGIVNGIR
+876 SDVIPGIVGGIQ

-898 QSIANFI
+898 QAIANFI
-905 GGIIP
+905 AGIIP
-910 VIGSFITGVMPIIN
+910 VIGGFIAGIKPVISEIITFV
-924 QIIDFIQANVL
+924 QTNVF
-935 PIVQEVF
+935 PIVQQIF
-942 NFIVSTVLPAI
+942 SFIVSTVLPAI
-953 NSGVQFLAT
+953 VSGVQFLAA

-985 IQPIMQQ
+985 IQPILQQ
-992 ILTTVQA
+992 IFTTVQA

-1033 TGVFSGNWAQAW
+1033 TGVFSGNWGQAW

-1050 VFSGVWESLNGIAK
+1050 VFSGAWDALTSIVK
-1064 GVVNGIIGVIN
+1064 GVINNIIGIIN
-1075 GAISGLNSIK
+1075 GAIAGLNSIK
-1085 IPDWVPVIGG
+1085 IPDWVPVVGG

-1100 PTIPTFAGGTTRTPS
+1100 PQLPTFARGTARTPS

-1138 ERTRQ
+1138 ERTQ
-1143 ILENSNQAASV
+1143 KILE
-1154 ANNYGKDTTTA
+1154 T
-1165 TAPEVPHTPGR
+1165 
-1176 AKKALEN
+1176 
-1183 SNRAAAAVNRYGG
+1183 SNRAAAAVKAAPAAVQVGGYGG
-1196 RAAAGTTLEVPYTA
+1196 NP
-1210 GKAKK
+1210 
-1215 ILETGNRAAS
+1215 
-1225 VAKAATEITNISNY
+1225 VA
-1239 GGKLETEVKAPPE
+1239 EVKTAPE
-1252 VTRNPSGGGTQNLT
+1252 VTRNPGRGGGTQNIT
-1266 INNSPTI
+1266 VNNSPTI
-1273 IVQGDKPDDLERK
+1273 VVNGDKPDDLEQK
-1286 LEENNQK
+1286 LEANNQK
-1293 LIQQVREMQRQD
+1293 LIREIREMQRQD

-1310 RTVYE
+1310 RAVYE

>member
-9 ELLFKLSATL
+9 ELLFKLTASL
-19 GGNFHRTFNA
+19 GGNFHSTFNA
-29 ARQAQDRLAASVKNV
+29 AVQAQKRLSDSVKNV

-59 AIEQNRGKLQR
+59 AIQQNQQKLQR

-76 RLQSELTQTAQK
+76 RLQSELAQTAQK

-102 GNIEEYKRLQREL
+102 GNIEEYKRLQKEL
-115 SATEKEYSKL
+115 SDTNKEYSKL

-144 EQQRTLEQLTQE
+144 EQQRSLEELAQE

-165 DLERANDRLKNS
+165 DLERANERLKNS

-190 LNQQQEKIKEN
+190 LNQQQEKIKQN

-219 AAAIYAG
+219 AAAGYAG
-226 PVQAAQKYETAL
+226 PVQAAQKYEAAL
-238 AKVNTIADTQAVPLE
+238 AKVNTIADTTQVPLE

-264 KTGVAANDLAEDVYN
+264 KTGVAASALAEDVYN
-279 AISAGQKTGDA
+279 AISAGQQTGDA

-320 AYGKSADEV
+320 AYRMSADKV
-329 GSVSDMLIQIQ
+329 GNVSDMLIQIQ

-362 SYNVSLEQ
+362 AYNVSLEQ

-379 SKGIAAAETTTYAN
+379 SKGITAAETTTYAN

-402 GSTADKILRS
+402 GSTADKILRK

-426 SLAEVLDIL
+426 SLAEVLDVL
-435 QQEAQKSGKTIADMF
+435 QKEAQKSGKTIADMF
-450 GSAEAGKAAI
+450 GSAEAGKAAMSI
-460 TLLSNGVDGFNA
+460 LSNGVDGFNE
-472 SVEDMLKSTG
+472 SVEGMLNSVG

-513 GQNFL
+513 GQNLL
-518 PIIGNVADKVAG
+518 PIVGNVADKVAG
-530 VVTKISEF
+530 VVTKVSEF
-538 AEANPQ
+538 AQANPQ

-597 SIGLAGRLKLA
+597 SIGLIGRLKNL
-608 GQGVLTYFGNV
+608 GKSLTT
-619 GNALGGV
+619 LGGIK
-626 TSALGNILTNN
+626 N
-637 PLARAAGGLFTRV
+637 
-650 GSIFTAGAQS
+650 
-660 LAGRLLG
+660 LLG
-667 PLSGAGSRAV
+667 G
-677 SMILAPFRAL
+677 M
-687 GGQLGGVLSGLS
+687 
-699 GVIARSPLGT
+699 
-709 IGRVVS
+709 
-715 GAFGK
+715 
-720 LGTLIGP
+720 
-727 IGNALK
+727 
-733 TALGPLGKLGS
+733 
-744 TLLGPLGGIAGKVLP
+744 GGIAGKILP
-759 VVGVITAVITVVQ
+759 IVAVVAAVITVVQ
-772 LLRENFDKV
+772 LLRKNFDKV
-781 QEVVQRVF
+781 REAVGRIF
-789 GDKGLEIFNK
+789 GDKGLEIFGK
-799 IVSTVQMAG
+799 IVAAVTAAG

-813 AFSGESLDAVRSK
+813 VFSGGNMDAARQK
-826 IEGAFGQKGVAVFN
+826 IESIFGAKGTAVFD
-840 GFISVVQTVAGVIQN
+840 GFIRAAQTVGSAIGS
-855 LVGFISE
+855 LVGFIAE
-862 NVAPTVTKILGVIV
+862 QVLGVIV
-876 SDVIPGIVNGIR
+876 SDVIPGIVGGIQ

-898 QSIANFI
+898 QAIANFI
-905 GGIIP
+905 AGIIP
-910 VIGSFITGVMPIIN
+910 VIGGFIAGIMPVISEIITFV
-924 QIIDFIQANVL
+924 QTNVF
-935 PIVQEVF
+935 PIVQQIF
-942 NFIVSTVLPAI
+942 SFIVSTVLPAI
-953 NSGVQFLAT
+953 VSGVQFLAA

-985 IQPIMQQ
+985 IQPILQQ
-992 ILTTVQA
+992 IFTTVQA

-1033 TGVFSGNWAQAW
+1033 TGVFSGNWGQAW

-1050 VFSGVWESLNGIAK
+1050 VFSGAWDALTSIVK
-1064 GVVNGIIGVIN
+1064 GVINNIIGIIN
-1075 GAISGLNSIK
+1075 GAIAGLNSIK
-1085 IPDWVPVIGG
+1085 IPDWVPVVGG

-1100 PTIPTFAGGTTRTPS
+1100 PQLPTFARGTARTPS

-1138 ERTRQ
+1138 ERTQ
-1143 ILENSNQAASV
+1143 KILE
-1154 ANNYGKDTTTA
+1154 T
-1165 TAPEVPHTPGR
+1165 
-1176 AKKALEN
+1176 
-1183 SNRAAAAVNRYGG
+1183 SNRAAAAVKAAPAAVQVGGYGG
-1196 RAAAGTTLEVPYTA
+1196 NP
-1210 GKAKK
+1210 
-1215 ILETGNRAAS
+1215 
-1225 VAKAATEITNISNY
+1225 VA
-1239 GGKLETEVKAPPE
+1239 EVKTAPE
-1252 VTRNPSGGGTQNLT
+1252 VTRNPGRGGGTQNIT
-1266 INNSPTI
+1266 VNNSPTI
-1273 IVQGDKPDDLERK
+1273 VVNGDKPDDLEQK
-1286 LEENNQK
+1286 LEANNQK
-1293 LIQQVREMQRQD
+1293 LIREIREMQRQD

-1310 RTVYE
+1310 RAVYE

>member
-9 ELLFKLSATL
+9 ELLFKLTASL
-19 GGNFHRTFNA
+19 GGNFHSTFNA
-29 ARQAQDRLAASVKNV
+29 AVQAQKRLSDSVKNV

-59 AIEQNRGKLQR
+59 AIQQNQQKLQR

-76 RLQSELTQTAQK
+76 RLQSELAQTAQR

-102 GNIEEYKRLQREL
+102 GNIEEYKRLQKEL
-115 SATEKEYSKL
+115 SDTNKEYSRL

-144 EQQRTLEQLTQE
+144 EQQRSLEELAQE

-165 DLERANDRLKNS
+165 DLERANERLKNS

-190 LNQQQEKIKEN
+190 LNQQQEKIKQN

-238 AKVNTIADTQAVPLE
+238 AKVNTIADTTQVPLE

-264 KTGVAANDLAEDVYN
+264 KTGVAANALAEDVYN

-320 AYGKSADEV
+320 AYGMSADKV
-329 GSVSDMLIQIQ
+329 GNVSDMLIQIQ

-362 SYNVSLEQ
+362 AYNVGLEQ

-402 GSTADKILRS
+402 GSTADKILRK

-426 SLAEVLDIL
+426 SLAEVLDVL
-435 QQEAQKSGKTIADMF
+435 QKEAQKSGKTIADMF
-450 GSAEAGKAAI
+450 GSAEAGKAAMSI
-460 TLLSNGVDGFNA
+460 LSNGVDGFNE
-472 SVEDMLKSTG
+472 SVEGMLNSVG

-513 GQNFL
+513 GQNLL
-518 PIIGNVADKVAG
+518 PIVGNVADKVAG
-530 VVTKISEF
+530 VVTKVSEF
-538 AEANPQ
+538 AQANPQ

-597 SIGLAGRLKLA
+597 SIGLIGRLKNL
-608 GQGVLTYFGNV
+608 GKSLTT
-619 GNALGGV
+619 LGGIK
-626 TSALGNILTNN
+626 N
-637 PLARAAGGLFTRV
+637 
-650 GSIFTAGAQS
+650 
-660 LAGRLLG
+660 LLG
-667 PLSGAGSRAV
+667 G
-677 SMILAPFRAL
+677 M
-687 GGQLGGVLSGLS
+687 
-699 GVIARSPLGT
+699 
-709 IGRVVS
+709 
-715 GAFGK
+715 
-720 LGTLIGP
+720 
-727 IGNALK
+727 
-733 TALGPLGKLGS
+733 
-744 TLLGPLGGIAGKVLP
+744 GGIAGKILP
-759 VVGVITAVITVVQ
+759 IVAVVAAVITVVQ
-772 LLRENFDKV
+772 LLRKNFDKV
-781 QEVVQRVF
+781 REAVGRIF
-789 GDKGLEIFNK
+789 GDKGLEIFDK
-799 IVSTVQMAG
+799 IVAAVTAAG

-813 AFSGESLDAVRSK
+813 VFSGGNMDAARQK
-826 IEGAFGQKGVAVFN
+826 IESIFGAKGTAVFD
-840 GFISVVQTVAGVIQN
+840 GFIRAAQTVGSAIGS
-855 LVGFISE
+855 LVGFITE
-862 NVAPTVTKILGVIV
+862 HVVPVAEQVLGVIV
-876 SDVIPGIVNGIR
+876 SDVIPGIVGGIQ

-898 QSIANFI
+898 QAIANFI
-905 GGIIP
+905 AGIIP
-910 VIGSFITGVMPIIN
+910 VIGGFIAGIMPVISEIITFV
-924 QIIDFIQANVL
+924 QTNVF
-935 PIVQEVF
+935 PIVQQIF
-942 NFIVSTVLPAI
+942 SFIVSTVLPAI
-953 NSGVQFLAT
+953 VSGVQFLAA

-985 IQPIMQQ
+985 IQPILQQ
-992 ILTTVQA
+992 IFTTVQA

-1033 TGVFSGNWAQAW
+1033 TGVFSGNWGQAW

-1050 VFSGVWESLNGIAK
+1050 VFSGAWDALTSIVK
-1064 GVVNGIIGVIN
+1064 GVINNIIGIIN
-1075 GAISGLNSIK
+1075 GAIAGLNSIK
-1085 IPDWVPVIGG
+1085 IPDWVPVVGG

-1100 PTIPTFAGGTTRTPS
+1100 PQLPTFARGTTRTPS

-1138 ERTRQ
+1138 ERTQ
-1143 ILENSNQAASV
+1143 KILE
-1154 ANNYGKDTTTA
+1154 T
-1165 TAPEVPHTPGR
+1165 
-1176 AKKALEN
+1176 
-1183 SNRAAAAVNRYGG
+1183 SNRAAAAVKAAPAAVQVGGYGG
-1196 RAAAGTTLEVPYTA
+1196 NP
-1210 GKAKK
+1210 
-1215 ILETGNRAAS
+1215 
-1225 VAKAATEITNISNY
+1225 VA
-1239 GGKLETEVKAPPE
+1239 EVKTAPE
-1252 VTRNPSGGGTQNLT
+1252 VTRNPGRGGGTQNIT
-1266 INNSPTI
+1266 VNNSPTI
-1273 IVQGDKPDDLERK
+1273 VVNRDKPDDLEQK
-1286 LEENNQK
+1286 LEANNQK
-1293 LIQQVREMQRQD
+1293 LIREIREMQRQD

-1310 RTVYE
+1310 RAVYE

>member
-9 ELLFKLSATL
+9 ELLFKLTASL
-19 GGNFHRTFNA
+19 GGNFHSTFNA
-29 ARQAQDRLAASVKNV
+29 AVQAQKRLSDSVKNV

-59 AIEQNRGKLQR
+59 AIQQNQAKLQR

-76 RLQSELTQTAQK
+76 RLQSELAQTAQK

-102 GNIEEYKRLQREL
+102 GNIEEYKRLQKEL
-115 SATEKEYSKL
+115 SDTNKEYSKL

-144 EQQRTLEQLTQE
+144 EQQRSLEELAQE

-165 DLERANDRLKNS
+165 DLERANERLKNS

-190 LNQQQEKIKEN
+190 LNQQQEKIKQN

-226 PVQAAQKYETAL
+226 PVQAAQKYEAAL
-238 AKVNTIADTQAVPLE
+238 AKVNTIADTTQVPLE

-264 KTGVAANDLAEDVYN
+264 KTGVAASALAEDVYN
-279 AISAGQKTGDA
+279 AISAGQQTGDA

-320 AYGKSADEV
+320 AYGMSADKV
-329 GSVSDMLIQIQ
+329 GNVSDMLIQIQ

-362 SYNVSLEQ
+362 AYNVSLEQ

-402 GSTADKILRS
+402 GSTADKILRK

-426 SLAEVLDIL
+426 SLAEVLDVL
-435 QQEAQKSGKTIADMF
+435 QKEAQKSGKTIADMF
-450 GSAEAGKAAI
+450 GSAEAGKAAMSI
-460 TLLSNGVDGFNA
+460 LSNGVDGFNE
-472 SVEDMLKSTG
+472 SVEGMLNSVG

-513 GQNFL
+513 GQNLL
-518 PIIGNVADKVAG
+518 PIVGNVADKVAG
-530 VVTKISEF
+530 VVTKVSEF
-538 AEANPQ
+538 AQANPQ

-597 SIGLAGRLKLA
+597 SIGLIGRLKNL
-608 GQGVLTYFGNV
+608 GKSLTT
-619 GNALGGV
+619 LGGIK
-626 TSALGNILTNN
+626 N
-637 PLARAAGGLFTRV
+637 
-650 GSIFTAGAQS
+650 
-660 LAGRLLG
+660 LLG
-667 PLSGAGSRAV
+667 G
-677 SMILAPFRAL
+677 M
-687 GGQLGGVLSGLS
+687 
-699 GVIARSPLGT
+699 
-709 IGRVVS
+709 
-715 GAFGK
+715 
-720 LGTLIGP
+720 
-727 IGNALK
+727 
-733 TALGPLGKLGS
+733 
-744 TLLGPLGGIAGKVLP
+744 GGIAGKILP
-759 VVGVITAVITVVQ
+759 IVAVVAAVITVVQ
-772 LLRENFDKV
+772 LLRKNFDKV
-781 QEVVQRVF
+781 REAVGRIF
-789 GDKGLEIFNK
+789 GDKGLEIFDK
-799 IVSTVQMAG
+799 IVAAVTAAG

-813 AFSGESLDAVRSK
+813 VFSGGNMDAARQK
-826 IEGAFGQKGVAVFN
+826 IESIFGAKGTAVFD
-840 GFISVVQTVAGVIQN
+840 GFIRAAQTVGSAIGS
-855 LVGFISE
+855 LVGFITE
-862 NVAPTVTKILGVIV
+862 HVVPVAEQVLGVIV
-876 SDVIPGIVNGIR
+876 SDVIPGIVGGIQ

-898 QSIANFI
+898 QAIANFI
-905 GGIIP
+905 AGIIP
-910 VIGSFITGVMPIIN
+910 VIGGFIAGIMPVISEIITFV
-924 QIIDFIQANVL
+924 QTNVF
-935 PIVQEVF
+935 PIVQQIF
-942 NFIVSTVLPAI
+942 SFIVSTVLPAI
-953 NSGVQFLAT
+953 VSGVQFLAA

-985 IQPIMQQ
+985 IQPILQQ
-992 ILTTVQA
+992 IFTTVQA

-1033 TGVFSGNWAQAW
+1033 TGVFSGNWGQAW

-1050 VFSGVWESLNGIAK
+1050 VFSGAWDALTSIVK
-1064 GVVNGIIGVIN
+1064 GVINNIIGIIN
-1075 GAISGLNSIK
+1075 GAIAGLNSIK
-1085 IPDWVPVIGG
+1085 IPDWVPVVGG

-1100 PTIPTFAGGTTRTPS
+1100 PQLPTFARGTTRTPS

-1138 ERTRQ
+1138 ERTQ
-1143 ILENSNQAASV
+1143 KILE
-1154 ANNYGKDTTTA
+1154 T
-1165 TAPEVPHTPGR
+1165 
-1176 AKKALEN
+1176 
-1183 SNRAAAAVNRYGG
+1183 SNRAAAAVKAAPAAVQVGGYGG
-1196 RAAAGTTLEVPYTA
+1196 NP
-1210 GKAKK
+1210 
-1215 ILETGNRAAS
+1215 
-1225 VAKAATEITNISNY
+1225 VA
-1239 GGKLETEVKAPPE
+1239 EVKTAPE
-1252 VTRNPSGGGTQNLT
+1252 VTRNPGRGGGTQNIT
-1266 INNSPTI
+1266 VNNSPTI
-1273 IVQGDKPDDLERK
+1273 VVNGDKPDDLEQK
-1286 LEENNQK
+1286 LEANNQK
-1293 LIQQVREMQRQD
+1293 LIREIREMQRQD

-1310 RTVYE
+1310 RAVYE